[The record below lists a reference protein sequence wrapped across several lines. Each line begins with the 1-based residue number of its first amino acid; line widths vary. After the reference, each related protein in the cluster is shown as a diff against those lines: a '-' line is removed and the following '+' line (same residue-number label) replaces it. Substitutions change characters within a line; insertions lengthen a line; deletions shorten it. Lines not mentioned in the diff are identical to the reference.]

1 MKEVYNIGLD
11 IGTSSV
17 GYAMTDEK
25 GRLLRFHKRPTYGSV
40 LFEEAQT
47 AKERRQKRSARR
59 RLARRR
65 KRIKLLQ
72 ALVAPDVCAAD
83 PAFFLRMNESFLWA
97 EDSKYEKFYAK
108 LPKALFV
115 DGTVSVETLPTI
127 YHIRNE
133 LVKSTKQADI
143 RYVYL
148 AMHHIIKYRGHF
160 LMEGQTLS
168 DIGAEAPQKMQELLE
183 LLTDPESFV
192 CGLAP
197 AENAAKEVCH
207 TMENHSLR
215 GMARKEQIQKL
226 LYAGKKK
233 ESKEAAQALASLLLG
248 YKGSLKALIG
258 YESQTDAPEKTSL
271 GAIEGETEETYLAGM
286 TEAQA
291 EVFTRILELYRWQLF
306 AEIRQ
311 NGQTI
316 SDMMVARY
324 EKHKA
329 DLKRLKKWIRT
340 YRKDEYV
347 TLFRDDNDPSGYA
360 AYTHHL
366 TSPARFQQEKFTRCR
381 QEGAKIKSI
390 PEGFYNKCR
399 RILES
404 KKIDLPENARAE
416 ANEMLEE
423 MKADNVFLPLQRINL
438 NGQIPN
444 QIQAEELA
452 KILDAQGKYYP
463 TLRENREKI
472 LSICTFRL
480 PYYVGPLY
488 QDKNSPFQKWIVR
501 DMTQPAYP
509 WNFFDVVNQTATA
522 EGFIANLTNKCT
534 YLPIEDVLPLH
545 SLLYEEYLMLNE
557 LNRVRVKGN
566 LIRDVQLKKRMM
578 DELFAKNKS
587 VSYKVFAKW
596 LRQNSPYTD
605 VTENDIS
612 GTQEPGKFTA
622 SLRTRYDLE
631 KHGFTVNDQTTEQLE
646 TLVRWSTIFE
656 DRSILKKLIQEKY
669 PDITDTQLN
678 FLVQRRYTGWGRLSE
693 KLLTGVLGEYENQPA
708 TIMDVLRATNENF
721 MQVLNNP
728 QYHFQEKIAKERL
741 MELGEP
747 KEEIEYDEIRKLQ
760 VSPALKRGIWTA
772 VRIVKELIEHQ
783 GCHPHAIYLENTREE
798 TPDEKKQRTQSRLNQ
813 VEQMYKELA
822 EDKTAEKVPSKCWE
836 VLKNCKDKKK
846 LDDQQYLYL
855 LQLGKSLYS
864 GKPLDFDQLSATTEI
879 DHILPRC
886 YIVDNS
892 IENRALV
899 LKGENQRKADNL
911 LLANS
916 IRDSQRPWWNYL
928 RQKGFMGEKKFKN
941 LTRSVVSDEDKQG
954 FIARQ
959 LVETGQMV
967 QCVTELFKRYYPDVH
982 VSGIKAGLSSELR
995 EQYGLYK
1002 IRELNDM
1009 HHAYDAFL
1017 AATMGNFVE
1026 RFMPWL
1032 DSESSAA
1039 IRFRKAQEARK
1050 DDDDN
1055 KVDLS
1060 SKHGMILAKFSRDQV
1075 DADTREIIRNAQQ
1088 EICYLKAVWG
1098 YHDGHVVFLK
1108 RQKSGKI
1115 TEDSRY
1121 RAGNK
1126 SAKMPLKKG
1135 LPCQRYGGF
1144 DSINPAF
1151 MTAIQ
1156 YTQGKK
1162 VYHRVVGIPIYA
1174 NVPTG
1179 KADELI
1185 RAFAAD
1191 KIPGVTVVR
1200 PRLLMNQMLKWDGGV
1215 FVLRGGQTI
1224 DILTGKENAAR
1235 VTITNGKQLFV
1246 SGKDMTTIA
1255 LLFRGKKD
1263 DLNPEQL
1270 KETVLH
1276 LLEKFK
1282 TQYAVFYQKCKADD
1296 INRIL
1301 KNLETPEQLTDA
1313 DWTAMVSELLNAMG
1327 KQRKAS
1333 KEWITC
1339 EDWRI
1344 RAIPTKDVE
1353 LIDQSITGLRE
1364 KRTKLWPDSE
1374 PS

>member
-83 PAFFLRMNESFLWA
+83 PEFFLRMNESFLWA

-183 LLTDPESFV
+183 LLTDPESFA

-197 AENAAKEVCH
+197 AENAAKEICH

-215 GMARKEQIQKL
+215 GMARKEQLQKL

-233 ESKEAAQALASLLLG
+233 EGKEAAQSLASLLLG
-248 YKGSLKALIG
+248 YKGSLKALID

-316 SDMMVARY
+316 SDTMVARY
-324 EKHKA
+324 EKHGLDLEKLKA
-329 DLKRLKKWIRT
+329 WVKAYQPDKF
-340 YRKDEYV
+340 YA
-347 TLFRDDNDPSGYA
+347 LFRDDENAKGYA
-360 AYTHHL
+360 AYTDHL
-366 TSPARFQQEKFTRCR
+366 RKPKKFKKEKLQRCT
-381 QEGAKIKSI
+381 QDE
-390 PEGFYNKCR
+390 FYKVLKAMLTGNK
-399 RILES
+399 
-404 KKIDLPENARAE
+404 DAE
-416 ANEMLEE
+416 AAAAAQPMLEAIDE
-423 MKADNVFLPLQRINL
+423 PNGFLPLQRINL

-501 DMTQPAYP
+501 DKTQPAYP
-509 WNFFDVVNQTATA
+509 WNFFNVVNQTKTA

-566 LIRDVQLKKRMM
+566 LIRDVQLKQRML

-612 GTQEPGKFTA
+612 GTQESGKFTA

-631 KHGFTVNDQTTEQLE
+631 KHGFTVNDQTMEQLE

-669 PDITDTQLN
+669 PDVTDTQLS

-747 KEEIEYDEIRKLQ
+747 KNEIDYDEIRKLQ

-772 VRIVKELIEHQ
+772 VRIVKELIDHQ

-822 EDKTAEKVPSKCWE
+822 EDKTAEKVPSECWE
-836 VLKNCKDKKK
+836 VLKNCRDKKK

-864 GKPLDFDQLSATTEI
+864 GKPLDFDQLSTTTQI
-879 DHILPRC
+879 DHILPQC

-899 LKGENQRKADNL
+899 LSGENQRKKDSL
-911 LLANS
+911 LLEDS
-916 IRDSQRPWWNYL
+916 IRQSQRSWWNYL

-941 LTRSVVSDEDKQG
+941 LMRSVVSEEDKQK

-982 VSGIKAGLSSELR
+982 VRGIKAGLSSELR

-1032 DSESSAA
+1032 DNESSAA

-1060 SKHGMILAKFSRDQV
+1060 SKHGMILAKFSRDQEEP
-1075 DADTREIIRNAQQ
+1075 DTGEIIRNAQQ

-1115 TEDSRY
+1115 TEASRY
-1121 RAGNK
+1121 RAGHA
-1126 SAKMPLKKG
+1126 SAKLPLKKG
-1135 LPCQRYGGF
+1135 MSCQRYGGF
-1144 DSINPAF
+1144 DSIKPAYIA
-1151 MTAIQ
+1151 AISYQ
-1156 YTQGKK
+1156 KGKQRAGAL
-1162 VYHRVVGIPIYA
+1162 VNVPIYLA
-1174 NVPTG
+1174 EAIEQNPKVLVDYLE
-1179 KADELI
+1179 KDY
-1185 RAFAAD
+1185 
-1191 KIPGVTVVR
+1191 PGVQIIR
-1200 PRLLMNQMLKWDGGV
+1200 PKILMNQ
-1215 FVLRGGQTI
+1215 
-1224 DILTGKENAAR
+1224 
-1235 VTITNGKQLFV
+1235 
-1246 SGKDMTTIA
+1246 
-1255 LLFRGKKD
+1255 
-1263 DLNPEQL
+1263 
-1270 KETVLH
+1270 
-1276 LLEKFK
+1276 
-1282 TQYAVFYQKCKADD
+1282 
-1296 INRIL
+1296 RI
-1301 KNLETPEQLTDA
+1301 EYEG
-1313 DWTAMVSELLNAMG
+1313 SELLLRSCSEMYNA
-1327 KQRKAS
+1327 R
-1333 KEWITC
+1333 ELF
-1339 EDWRI
+1339 
-1344 RAIPTKDVE
+1344 IPTYLHHTLLKLYKAPKQLQPDDEEHLNTLISLLIEKMEKQYPIFNGVAKRMSVIDFDTLCFQEKCIFIVE
-1353 LIDQSITGLRE
+1353 TMKVMAVNGQYAMYKTALSRKELSDNQGRITNKVLNLSHITLIDQSITGLRE

>member
-83 PAFFLRMNESFLWA
+83 PEFFLRMNESFLWS
-97 EDSKYEKFYAK
+97 EDSKYEKLYAK

-168 DIGAEAPQKMQELLE
+168 DIGAEAPQKMQDLLE
-183 LLTDPESFV
+183 LLTDPENFPCGFV
-192 CGLAP
+192 P
-197 AENAAKEVCH
+197 AENAAKEICH

-233 ESKEAAQALASLLLG
+233 GSKETAQALASLLLG

-324 EKHKA
+324 EKHGRDLEKLKA
-329 DLKRLKKWIRT
+329 WVKAYQPDKF
-340 YRKDEYV
+340 YA
-347 TLFRDDNDPSGYA
+347 LFRDDENAKGYA
-360 AYTHHL
+360 AYTDHL
-366 TSPARFQQEKFTRCR
+366 RKPKKFKKEKLQRCT
-381 QEGAKIKSI
+381 QDE
-390 PEGFYNKCR
+390 FYKVLKAMLTGNK
-399 RILES
+399 
-404 KKIDLPENARAE
+404 DAE
-416 ANEMLEE
+416 AAAAAQPMLEAIDE
-423 MKADNVFLPLQRINL
+423 PNGFLPLQRINL

-534 YLPIEDVLPLH
+534 YLPIKDVLPLH

-557 LNRVRVKGN
+557 LNRVRVKSN
-566 LIRDVQLKKRMM
+566 LIRDVQLKQRML

-587 VSYKVFAKW
+587 VSYKTFAKW
-596 LRQNSPYTD
+596 LQLNSPYVD

-612 GTQEPGKFTA
+612 GTQEPNKFTA

-631 KHGFTVNDQTTEQLE
+631 KHGFTVNDQTMKQLE

-656 DRSILKKLIQEKY
+656 DRSILKKLIQEQY
-669 PDITDTQLN
+669 PEVTDNQLR

-822 EDKTAEKVPSKCWE
+822 EDKTAEKVPSECWN

-864 GKPLDFDQLSATTEI
+864 GKPLDFDQLSATTQI
-879 DHILPRC
+879 DHILPQC

-899 LKGENQRKADNL
+899 LSGENQRKADNL
-911 LLANS
+911 LLADS
-916 IRDSQRPWWNYL
+916 IRNSQRPWWNYL

-941 LTRSVVSDEDKQG
+941 LTRSVVSDEDKQR

-1032 DSESSAA
+1032 DNESSAA
-1039 IRFRKAQEARK
+1039 IRVRKAQKANK
-1050 DDDDN
+1050 GDDN

-1075 DADTREIIRNAQQ
+1075 DADTGEIIHNAQQ

-1115 TEDSRY
+1115 TEASRY
-1121 RAGNK
+1121 RAGHA
-1126 SAKMPLKKG
+1126 SAKLPLKKG
-1135 LPCQRYGGF
+1135 MSCQRYGGF
-1144 DSINPAF
+1144 DSIKPAYIA
-1151 MTAIQ
+1151 AISYQ
-1156 YTQGKK
+1156 EGKQRAGAL
-1162 VYHRVVGIPIYA
+1162 VNVPIYLA
-1174 NVPTG
+1174 EAIEKNPKVLVDYLEKDYPG
-1179 KADELI
+1179 VQIIRSKILI
-1185 RAFAAD
+1185 RQ
-1191 KIPGVTVVR
+1191 KIEYEGNELTLGSCTETYNAKELFLPTFLH
-1200 PRLLMNQMLKWDGGV
+1200 P
-1215 FVLRGGQTI
+1215 
-1224 DILTGKENAAR
+1224 ILAKIYNASCA
-1235 VTITNGKQLFV
+1235 
-1246 SGKDMTTIA
+1246 
-1255 LLFRGKKD
+1255 
-1263 DLNPEQL
+1263 
-1270 KETVLH
+1270 
-1276 LLEKFK
+1276 
-1282 TQYAVFYQKCKADD
+1282 
-1296 INRIL
+1296 
-1301 KNLETPEQLTDA
+1301 LTDA
-1313 DWTAMVSELLNAMG
+1313 DENQLNTLIDVLLEKLSSQYPIYSGALKALEAKKSEILSLSIADKGKFIAETMKITSAGKEYAKYSTSLPKLGIADKGRLNN
-1327 KQRKAS
+1327 KLPHPEK
-1333 KEWITC
+1333 I
-1339 EDWRI
+1339 I
-1344 RAIPTKDVE
+1344 

-1364 KRTKLWPDSE
+1364 KRTKLWPDFE

>member
-160 LMEGQTLS
+160 LMEGQMLS

-215 GMARKEQIQKL
+215 GLARREQIQKL

-233 ESKEAAQALASLLLG
+233 ESKEAAQSLASLLLG

-258 YESQTDAPEKTSL
+258 YENQTDAPEKTSL

-291 EVFTRILELYRWQLF
+291 EVFALMLELYRWQLF

-444 QIQAEELA
+444 QIQAEELV

-501 DMTQPAYP
+501 DKAQPAYP
-509 WNFFDVVNQTATA
+509 WNFFDVVNQTKTA

-566 LIRDVQLKKRMM
+566 LIRDVQLKQRML

-631 KHGFTVNDQTTEQLE
+631 KHGFTVSDQTMEQLE

-669 PDITDTQLN
+669 PDVTDTQLS

-693 KLLTGVLGEYENQPA
+693 KLLAGVLGEYENQPA
-708 TIMDVLRATNENF
+708 TIMEVLRATNENF

-772 VRIVKELIEHQ
+772 VRIVQELIEHQ

-822 EDKTAEKVPSKCWE
+822 EDKTAEKVPSECWE

-911 LLANS
+911 LLADS

-941 LTRSVVSDEDKQG
+941 LTRSMVSADDKQK
-954 FIARQ
+954 FVARQ

-1039 IRFRKAQEARK
+1039 IRVRKAQKANK
-1050 DDDDN
+1050 GDDN

-1060 SKHGMILAKFSRDQV
+1060 SKHGMILAKFSQDQE
-1075 DADTREIIRNAQQ
+1075 DPDTGEIIHNAQQ

-1115 TEDSRY
+1115 TEASRY
-1121 RAGNK
+1121 RAGHA
-1126 SAKMPLKKG
+1126 SAKLPLKKG
-1135 LPCQRYGGF
+1135 MSCQRYGGF
-1144 DSINPAF
+1144 DSIKPAYIA
-1151 MTAIQ
+1151 AISYQ
-1156 YTQGKK
+1156 KGKQRAGAL
-1162 VYHRVVGIPIYA
+1162 VNVPIYLA
-1174 NVPTG
+1174 EAIEKNPKVLVDYLEKDYPG
-1179 KADELI
+1179 VQIIRPKILI
-1185 RAFAAD
+1185 RQ
-1191 KIPGVTVVR
+1191 KIEYEGNELTLGSCTETYNAKELFLPTFLH
-1200 PRLLMNQMLKWDGGV
+1200 P
-1215 FVLRGGQTI
+1215 
-1224 DILTGKENAAR
+1224 ILAKIYNASC
-1235 VTITNGKQLFV
+1235 V
-1246 SGKDMTTIA
+1246 
-1255 LLFRGKKD
+1255 
-1263 DLNPEQL
+1263 
-1270 KETVLH
+1270 
-1276 LLEKFK
+1276 
-1282 TQYAVFYQKCKADD
+1282 
-1296 INRIL
+1296 
-1301 KNLETPEQLTDA
+1301 LTDA
-1313 DWTAMVSELLNAMG
+1313 DENQLNTLIDVLLEKLSSQYPIYSGALKALEAKKSEILSLSIADKGKFIAETMKITSAGKEYAKYSTSLPKLGIADKGRLNN
-1327 KQRKAS
+1327 KLPHPEK
-1333 KEWITC
+1333 I
-1339 EDWRI
+1339 I
-1344 RAIPTKDVE
+1344 

>member
-97 EDSKYEKFYAK
+97 ADSKYEKFYAK

-197 AENAAKEVCH
+197 AENAAKEICH
-207 TMENHSLR
+207 AMENHSLR

-258 YESQTDAPEKTSL
+258 YESQTDASEKTSL
-271 GAIEGETEETYLAGM
+271 GVIEGETEETYLAGM

-566 LIRDVQLKKRMM
+566 LIRDVQLKQRML

-656 DRSILKKLIQEKY
+656 DRSILKQLIQEKY
-669 PDITDTQLN
+669 PDITDTQLS

-693 KLLTGVLGEYENQPA
+693 KLLNGLLGEYENQPA
-708 TIMDVLRATNENF
+708 TIMEVLRATNENF

-772 VRIVKELIEHQ
+772 VRIVQELIAHQ
-783 GCHPHAIYLENTREE
+783 HGCHPHAIYLENTREE

-822 EDKTAEKVPSKCWE
+822 EDKTAEKVPSECWE
-836 VLKNCKDKKK
+836 VLKNCRDKKK

-864 GKPLDFDQLSATTEI
+864 GKPLDFDQLSATTQI
-879 DHILPRC
+879 DHILPQC

-899 LKGENQRKADNL
+899 LSGENQRKADNL
-911 LLANS
+911 LLADS

-941 LTRSVVSDEDKQG
+941 LTRSMVSADDKQK
-954 FIARQ
+954 FVARQ

-1009 HHAYDAFL
+1009 HHAYDALL

-1032 DSESSAA
+1032 DNESSAA

-1050 DDDDN
+1050 GGDE
-1055 KVDLS
+1055 VDLS
-1060 SKHGMILAKFSRDQV
+1060 SKHGMILAKFSRDQE
-1075 DADTREIIRNAQQ
+1075 DPDTGEIIHNAQQ

-1115 TEDSRY
+1115 TEASRY
-1121 RAGNK
+1121 RAGHS
-1126 SAKMPLKKG
+1126 SAKLPLKKG
-1135 LPCQRYGGF
+1135 MSCQRYGGF
-1144 DSINPAF
+1144 DSIKPAYIA
-1151 MTAIQ
+1151 AISYQ
-1156 YTQGKK
+1156 KGKQRAGAL
-1162 VYHRVVGIPIYA
+1162 VNVPIYLA
-1174 NVPTG
+1174 EAIEKNPKVLVDYLEKDYPG
-1179 KADELI
+1179 VQIIRPKILI
-1185 RAFAAD
+1185 RQ
-1191 KIPGVTVVR
+1191 KIEYEGNELTLGSCTETYNAKELFLPTFLH
-1200 PRLLMNQMLKWDGGV
+1200 P
-1215 FVLRGGQTI
+1215 
-1224 DILTGKENAAR
+1224 ILAKIYNASC
-1235 VTITNGKQLFV
+1235 V
-1246 SGKDMTTIA
+1246 
-1255 LLFRGKKD
+1255 
-1263 DLNPEQL
+1263 
-1270 KETVLH
+1270 
-1276 LLEKFK
+1276 
-1282 TQYAVFYQKCKADD
+1282 
-1296 INRIL
+1296 
-1301 KNLETPEQLTDA
+1301 LTDA
-1313 DWTAMVSELLNAMG
+1313 DENQLNTLIDVLLEKLSSQYPIYSGALKALEAKKSEILSLSIADKGKFIAETMKITSAGKEYAKYSTALPKLGIADKGRLNN
-1327 KQRKAS
+1327 KLPHPEK
-1333 KEWITC
+1333 I
-1339 EDWRI
+1339 I
-1344 RAIPTKDVE
+1344 

>member
-40 LFEEAQT
+40 LFEAAQT
-47 AKERRQKRSARR
+47 AKERRVNRSTRR

-83 PAFFLRMNESFLWA
+83 PEFFLRMNESFLWA

-108 LPKALFV
+108 LPKTLFV
-115 DGTVSVETLPTI
+115 DGTVSVEELPTI

-133 LVKSTKQADI
+133 LVNSTKQADI

-183 LLTDPESFV
+183 LLTDPENFAR
-192 CGLAP
+192 GFAP
-197 AENAAKEVCH
+197 AKNTAEKICH
-207 TMENHSLR
+207 TMENHALR

-248 YKGSLKALIG
+248 YKGSLKALIN
-258 YESQTDAPEKTSL
+258 YESQKDAPEKTSL
-271 GAIEGETEETYLAGM
+271 GAIEGETEETYLSGM

-291 EVFTRILELYRWQLF
+291 AVFTQILELYRWQLF

-316 SDMMVARY
+316 SGTMVARY
-324 EKHKA
+324 EKHKS

-366 TSPARFQQEKFTRCR
+366 SRPTRFQQEKFTRCR

-509 WNFFDVVNQTATA
+509 WNFFDVVNQTKTA

-631 KHGFTVNDQTTEQLE
+631 KHGFTVNDQTMEQLE

-669 PDITDTQLN
+669 PDVTDTQLS

-708 TIMDVLRATNENF
+708 TIMEVLRATNENF

-728 QYHFQEKIAKERL
+728 QYHFQEEIAKERL

-813 VEQMYKELA
+813 VEQIYKELA
-822 EDKTAEKVPSKCWE
+822 EDKTAEKVPSECWE
-836 VLKNCKDKKK
+836 VLKNCRDKKK

-864 GKPLDFDQLSATTEI
+864 GKPLDFDQLSATTQI
-879 DHILPRC
+879 DHILPQC

-899 LKGENQRKADNL
+899 LSGENQRKADNL
-911 LLANS
+911 LLADS

-941 LTRSVVSDEDKQG
+941 LTRSMVSADDKQK
-954 FIARQ
+954 FAARQ

-1009 HHAYDAFL
+1009 HHAYDALL

-1039 IRFRKAQEARK
+1039 IRFRKAQEAKK
-1050 DDDDN
+1050 DDNN

-1075 DADTREIIRNAQQ
+1075 DADTGEIIRNAQQ
-1088 EICYLKAVWG
+1088 DICYLKAVWG
-1098 YHDGHVVFLK
+1098 YHDGHVVFLN

-1115 TEDSRY
+1115 TEASRY
-1121 RAGNK
+1121 RAGHA
-1126 SAKMPLKKG
+1126 SAKLPLKKG
-1135 LPCQRYGGF
+1135 MSCQRYGGF
-1144 DSINPAF
+1144 DSIKPAYIA
-1151 MTAIQ
+1151 AISYQ
-1156 YTQGKK
+1156 KGKK
-1162 VYHRVVGIPIYA
+1162 RVGELVNVPIYLA
-1174 NVPTG
+1174 EAIEKNPNALLDYLEKDYPGVQIIRS
-1179 KADELI
+1179 KILI
-1185 RAFAAD
+1185 RQ
-1191 KIPGVTVVR
+1191 KIEYEGNELTLGSCTETYNAKELFLPTFLH
-1200 PRLLMNQMLKWDGGV
+1200 P
-1215 FVLRGGQTI
+1215 
-1224 DILTGKENAAR
+1224 ILAKIYNASC
-1235 VTITNGKQLFV
+1235 V
-1246 SGKDMTTIA
+1246 
-1255 LLFRGKKD
+1255 
-1263 DLNPEQL
+1263 
-1270 KETVLH
+1270 
-1276 LLEKFK
+1276 
-1282 TQYAVFYQKCKADD
+1282 
-1296 INRIL
+1296 
-1301 KNLETPEQLTDA
+1301 LTDA
-1313 DWTAMVSELLNAMG
+1313 DEKQLNTLIDVLLEKLSSQYPIYSGALKALEAKKSEILSLSIADKGKFIAETMKITSAGKEYAKYSTALPKLGIADKGRLNN
-1327 KQRKAS
+1327 KLPHPEK
-1333 KEWITC
+1333 I
-1339 EDWRI
+1339 I
-1344 RAIPTKDVE
+1344 

>member
-83 PAFFLRMNESFLWA
+83 PEFFLRMNESFLWS
-97 EDSKYEKFYAK
+97 EDSKYEKLYAK

-168 DIGAEAPQKMQELLE
+168 DIGAEAPQKMQDLLE
-183 LLTDPESFV
+183 LLTDPENFPCGFV
-192 CGLAP
+192 P
-197 AENAAKEVCH
+197 AENAAKEICH

-233 ESKEAAQALASLLLG
+233 GSKETAQALASLLLG

-291 EVFTRILELYRWQLF
+291 EVFALMLELYRWQLF

-316 SDMMVARY
+316 SDTMVARY
-324 EKHKA
+324 EKHGRDLEKLKA
-329 DLKRLKKWIRT
+329 WVKAYQPDKF
-340 YRKDEYV
+340 YA
-347 TLFRDDNDPSGYA
+347 LFRDDENAKGYA
-360 AYTHHL
+360 AYTDHL
-366 TSPARFQQEKFTRCR
+366 RKPKKFKKEKLQRCT
-381 QEGAKIKSI
+381 QDE
-390 PEGFYNKCR
+390 FYKVLKAMLTGNK
-399 RILES
+399 
-404 KKIDLPENARAE
+404 DAE
-416 ANEMLEE
+416 AAAAAQPMLEAIDE
-423 MKADNVFLPLQRINL
+423 PNGFLPLQRINL

-444 QIQAEELA
+444 QIQAEELV

-509 WNFFDVVNQTATA
+509 WNFFDVVNQTKTA
-522 EGFIANLTNKCT
+522 EGFIANLRNKCT

-612 GTQEPGKFTA
+612 GTQEPNKFTA

-669 PDITDTQLN
+669 PDVTDTQLS

-693 KLLTGVLGEYENQPA
+693 KLLAGVLGEYENQPA
-708 TIMDVLRATNENF
+708 TIMEVLRATNENF

-822 EDKTAEKVPSKCWE
+822 EDKTAEKVPSECWE

-864 GKPLDFDQLSATTEI
+864 GKPLDFDQLSTTTEI

-899 LKGENQRKADNL
+899 LKGENQRKGDSL
-911 LLANS
+911 LLEDS

-928 RQKGFMGEKKFKN
+928 RQKGLMGEKKFKN
-941 LTRSVVSDEDKQG
+941 LTRSVVSEEDKQK

-1009 HHAYDAFL
+1009 HHAYDALL

-1039 IRFRKAQEARK
+1039 IRFRKAQEAKK
-1050 DDDDN
+1050 DDNN

-1060 SKHGMILAKFSRDQV
+1060 SKHGMILAKFSRDQE
-1075 DADTREIIRNAQQ
+1075 DADTGEIIHNAQQ

-1115 TEDSRY
+1115 TEASRY
-1121 RAGNK
+1121 RAGHA
-1126 SAKMPLKKG
+1126 SAKLPLKKG
-1135 LPCQRYGGF
+1135 MSCQRYGGF
-1144 DSINPAF
+1144 DSIKPAYIA
-1151 MTAIQ
+1151 AISYQ
-1156 YTQGKK
+1156 KGKQRAGAL
-1162 VYHRVVGIPIYA
+1162 VNVPIYLA
-1174 NVPTG
+1174 EAIEKNPKVLVDYLEKDYPG
-1179 KADELI
+1179 VQIIRPKILI
-1185 RAFAAD
+1185 RQ
-1191 KIPGVTVVR
+1191 KIEYEGNELTLGSCTETYNAKELFLPTFLH
-1200 PRLLMNQMLKWDGGV
+1200 P
-1215 FVLRGGQTI
+1215 
-1224 DILTGKENAAR
+1224 ILAKIYNASC
-1235 VTITNGKQLFV
+1235 V
-1246 SGKDMTTIA
+1246 
-1255 LLFRGKKD
+1255 
-1263 DLNPEQL
+1263 
-1270 KETVLH
+1270 
-1276 LLEKFK
+1276 
-1282 TQYAVFYQKCKADD
+1282 
-1296 INRIL
+1296 
-1301 KNLETPEQLTDA
+1301 LTDA
-1313 DWTAMVSELLNAMG
+1313 DENQLNTLIDVLLEKLSSQYPIYSGALKALEAKKSEILSLSIADKGKFIAETMKITSAGKEYAKYSTSLPKLGIADKGRLNN
-1327 KQRKAS
+1327 KLPHPEK
-1333 KEWITC
+1333 I
-1339 EDWRI
+1339 I
-1344 RAIPTKDVE
+1344 

>member
-83 PAFFLRMNESFLWA
+83 PEFFLRMNESFLWA

-183 LLTDPESFV
+183 LLTDPEIFA

-197 AENAAKEVCH
+197 AENAAKEICH

-215 GMARKEQIQKL
+215 GMVRREQIQKL

-233 ESKEAAQALASLLLG
+233 ESKEAAQSLASLLLG

-324 EKHKA
+324 EKHKS

-340 YRKDEYV
+340 YREDEYV

-366 TSPARFQQEKFTRCR
+366 SRPTRFQQEKFTRCR

-501 DMTQPAYP
+501 DKTQPAYP

-522 EGFIANLTNKCT
+522 EGFIANLRNKCT

-612 GTQEPGKFTA
+612 GTQEPNKFTA

-656 DRSILKKLIQEKY
+656 DRSILKKLIQEQY
-669 PDITDTQLN
+669 PEVTDNQLS
-678 FLVQRRYTGWGRLSE
+678 FLVQRRYTGWGRLSK

-708 TIMDVLRATNENF
+708 TIMEVLRATNENF

-728 QYHFQEKIAKERL
+728 QYHFQEEIAKERL
-741 MELGEP
+741 LELGEP

-772 VRIVKELIEHQ
+772 VRIVQELIAHQ
-783 GCHPHAIYLENTREE
+783 HGCHPHAIYLENTREE

-822 EDKTAEKVPSKCWE
+822 EDKTAEKVPSECWE
-836 VLKNCKDKKK
+836 VLKNCRDKKK

-864 GKPLDFDQLSATTEI
+864 GKPLDFDQLSTTTQI
-879 DHILPRC
+879 DHILPQC

-899 LKGENQRKADNL
+899 LSGENQRKADNL
-911 LLANS
+911 LLADS

-928 RQKGFMGEKKFKN
+928 RQKGLMGEKKFKN
-941 LTRSVVSDEDKQG
+941 LTRSVVNDEDKQK
-954 FIARQ
+954 FAARQ
-959 LVETGQMV
+959 LVETGQMA

-1009 HHAYDAFL
+1009 HHAYDALL

-1039 IRFRKAQEARK
+1039 IRFRKAQEAKK
-1050 DDDDN
+1050 DDNN

-1075 DADTREIIRNAQQ
+1075 DADTGEIIHNAQQ

-1115 TEDSRY
+1115 TEASRY
-1121 RAGNK
+1121 RAGHA
-1126 SAKMPLKKG
+1126 SAKLPLKKG
-1135 LPCQRYGGF
+1135 MSCQRYGGF
-1144 DSINPAF
+1144 DSIKPAYIA
-1151 MTAIQ
+1151 AISYQ
-1156 YTQGKK
+1156 KGKK
-1162 VYHRVVGIPIYA
+1162 RVGELVNVPIYLA
-1174 NVPTG
+1174 EAIEKNPNALLDYLEKDYPGVQIIRS
-1179 KADELI
+1179 KILI
-1185 RAFAAD
+1185 RQ
-1191 KIPGVTVVR
+1191 KIEYEGNELTLGSCTETYNAKELFLPTFLH
-1200 PRLLMNQMLKWDGGV
+1200 P
-1215 FVLRGGQTI
+1215 
-1224 DILTGKENAAR
+1224 ILAKIYNASC
-1235 VTITNGKQLFV
+1235 V
-1246 SGKDMTTIA
+1246 
-1255 LLFRGKKD
+1255 
-1263 DLNPEQL
+1263 
-1270 KETVLH
+1270 
-1276 LLEKFK
+1276 
-1282 TQYAVFYQKCKADD
+1282 
-1296 INRIL
+1296 
-1301 KNLETPEQLTDA
+1301 LTDA
-1313 DWTAMVSELLNAMG
+1313 DENQLNTLIDVLLEKLSSQYPIYSGALKALEAKKSEILSLSIADKGKFIAETMKITSAGKEYAKYSTALPKLGIADKGRLNN
-1327 KQRKAS
+1327 KLPHPEK
-1333 KEWITC
+1333 I
-1339 EDWRI
+1339 I
-1344 RAIPTKDVE
+1344 

>member
-59 RLARRR
+59 RLARRH

-72 ALVAPDVCAAD
+72 ALVAPDVCVAD
-83 PAFFLRMNESFLWA
+83 PEFFLRMNESFLWA
-97 EDSKYEKFYAK
+97 EDSKYEKLYAK

-168 DIGAEAPQKMQELLE
+168 DIGAEAPQKMHELLE
-183 LLTDPESFV
+183 LLTDPESFA

-197 AENAAKEVCH
+197 AENAAKEICH
-207 TMENHSLR
+207 AMENHALR

-233 ESKEAAQALASLLLG
+233 ESNEAAQSLASLLLG

-258 YESQTDAPEKTSL
+258 YKNQTDAPEKTSL

-316 SDMMVARY
+316 SDTMVARY
-324 EKHKA
+324 EKHGRDLEKLKA
-329 DLKRLKKWIRT
+329 WVKAYQPDKF
-340 YRKDEYV
+340 YA
-347 TLFRDDNDPSGYA
+347 LFRDDENAKGYA
-360 AYTHHL
+360 AYTDHL
-366 TSPARFQQEKFTRCR
+366 RKPKKFKKEKLQRCT
-381 QEGAKIKSI
+381 QDE
-390 PEGFYNKCR
+390 FYKVLKAMLTGNK
-399 RILES
+399 
-404 KKIDLPENARAE
+404 DAE
-416 ANEMLEE
+416 AAAAAQPMLEAIDE
-423 MKADNVFLPLQRINL
+423 PNGFLPLQRINL

-509 WNFFDVVNQTATA
+509 WNFFDVVNQTKTA

-631 KHGFTVNDQTTEQLE
+631 KHGFTVSEQTMEQLE

-656 DRSILKKLIQEKY
+656 DRSILKKLIQEHY
-669 PDITDTQLN
+669 PEITDNQLS

-708 TIMDVLRATNENF
+708 TIMEVLRATNENF

-728 QYHFQEKIAKERL
+728 QYHFQEEIAKERL

-772 VRIVKELIEHQ
+772 VRIVQELIAHQ
-783 GCHPHAIYLENTREE
+783 HGCHPHAIYLENTREE

-822 EDKTAEKVPSKCWE
+822 ENKAAEKVPSECWE
-836 VLKNCKDKKK
+836 VLKNCRDKKK

-864 GKPLDFDQLSATTEI
+864 GKPLDFDQLSTTTEI

-899 LKGENQRKADNL
+899 LSGENQRKADNL
-911 LLANS
+911 LLADS

-941 LTRSVVSDEDKQG
+941 LTRSMVSADDKQK
-954 FIARQ
+954 FAARQ

-1009 HHAYDAFL
+1009 HHAYDALL

-1039 IRFRKAQEARK
+1039 IRFRKAQEAKK
-1050 DDDDN
+1050 DDNN

-1075 DADTREIIRNAQQ
+1075 DADTGEIIRNAQQ
-1088 EICYLKAVWG
+1088 DICYLKAVWG
-1098 YHDGHVVFLK
+1098 YHDGHVVFLN

-1115 TEDSRY
+1115 TEASRY
-1121 RAGNK
+1121 RAGHA
-1126 SAKMPLKKG
+1126 SAKLPLKKG
-1135 LPCQRYGGF
+1135 MSCQRYGGF
-1144 DSINPAF
+1144 DSIKPAYIA
-1151 MTAIQ
+1151 AISYQ
-1156 YTQGKK
+1156 KGKQRAGAL
-1162 VYHRVVGIPIYA
+1162 VNVPIYLA
-1174 NVPTG
+1174 EAIEKNPKVLVDYLEKDYPG
-1179 KADELI
+1179 VQIIRPKILI
-1185 RAFAAD
+1185 RQ
-1191 KIPGVTVVR
+1191 KIEYEGNELTLGSCTETYNAKELFLPTFLH
-1200 PRLLMNQMLKWDGGV
+1200 P
-1215 FVLRGGQTI
+1215 
-1224 DILTGKENAAR
+1224 ILAKIYNASC
-1235 VTITNGKQLFV
+1235 V
-1246 SGKDMTTIA
+1246 
-1255 LLFRGKKD
+1255 
-1263 DLNPEQL
+1263 
-1270 KETVLH
+1270 
-1276 LLEKFK
+1276 
-1282 TQYAVFYQKCKADD
+1282 
-1296 INRIL
+1296 
-1301 KNLETPEQLTDA
+1301 LTDA
-1313 DWTAMVSELLNAMG
+1313 DENQLNTLIDVLLEKLSSQYPIYSGALKALEAKKSEILSLSIADKGKFIAETMKITSAGKEYAKYSTVLPKLGIADKGRLNN
-1327 KQRKAS
+1327 KLPHPEK
-1333 KEWITC
+1333 I
-1339 EDWRI
+1339 I
-1344 RAIPTKDVE
+1344 

>member
-1 MKEVYNIGLD
+1 MKEAYNIGLD

-197 AENAAKEVCH
+197 AENAAKEICH

-291 EVFTRILELYRWQLF
+291 EVFALMLELYRWQLF

-316 SDMMVARY
+316 SDTMVARY

-444 QIQAEELA
+444 QIQAEELV

-545 SLLYEEYLMLNE
+545 SPLYEEYLMLNE

-587 VSYKVFAKW
+587 VSYRVFAKW

-631 KHGFTVNDQTTEQLE
+631 KHGFTVNGQTTEQLE

-669 PDITDTQLN
+669 PDVTDTQLS
-678 FLVQRRYTGWGRLSE
+678 FLVQRRYTGWGRLSG
-693 KLLTGVLGEYENQPA
+693 KLLNGVLGEYENQPA

-747 KEEIEYDEIRKLQ
+747 KEKIEYDEIRKLQ

-822 EDKTAEKVPSKCWE
+822 EDKTAEKVPSECWE

-864 GKPLDFDQLSATTEI
+864 GKPLDFDQLSATTQI
-879 DHILPRC
+879 DHILPQC

-899 LKGENQRKADNL
+899 LSGENQRKADNL

-941 LTRSVVSDEDKQG
+941 LTRSVVSEEDKQK

-982 VSGIKAGLSSELR
+982 VRGIKAGLSSELR

-1032 DSESSAA
+1032 DNESSAA

-1115 TEDSRY
+1115 TEASRY
-1121 RAGNK
+1121 RAGHT
-1126 SAKMPLKKG
+1126 SAKLPLKKG
-1135 LPCQRYGGF
+1135 MSCQRYGGF
-1144 DSINPAF
+1144 DSIKPAYIA
-1151 MTAIQ
+1151 AISYQ
-1156 YTQGKK
+1156 KGKQRAGAL
-1162 VYHRVVGIPIYA
+1162 VNVPIYLA
-1174 NVPTG
+1174 EAIEKNPKVLVDYLEKDYPG
-1179 KADELI
+1179 VQIIRPKILI
-1185 RAFAAD
+1185 RQ
-1191 KIPGVTVVR
+1191 KIEYEGNELTLGSCTETYNAKELFLPTFLH
-1200 PRLLMNQMLKWDGGV
+1200 P
-1215 FVLRGGQTI
+1215 
-1224 DILTGKENAAR
+1224 ILAKIYNASC
-1235 VTITNGKQLFV
+1235 V
-1246 SGKDMTTIA
+1246 
-1255 LLFRGKKD
+1255 
-1263 DLNPEQL
+1263 
-1270 KETVLH
+1270 
-1276 LLEKFK
+1276 
-1282 TQYAVFYQKCKADD
+1282 
-1296 INRIL
+1296 
-1301 KNLETPEQLTDA
+1301 LTDA
-1313 DWTAMVSELLNAMG
+1313 DENQLNTLIDVLLEKLSSQYPIYIGALKALEAKKSEILSLSIADKGKFIAETMKITSAGKEYAKYSTFLPKLGIADKGRLNN
-1327 KQRKAS
+1327 KLPHPEK
-1333 KEWITC
+1333 I
-1339 EDWRI
+1339 I
-1344 RAIPTKDVE
+1344 

>member
-1 MKEVYNIGLD
+1 MKEAYNIGLD

-59 RLARRR
+59 RLARRH

-97 EDSKYEKFYAK
+97 EDSKYEKLYAK

-215 GMARKEQIQKL
+215 GLARREQIQKL

-233 ESKEAAQALASLLLG
+233 ESKEAAQSLASLLLG
-248 YKGSLKALIG
+248 YKGSLKALID

-291 EVFTRILELYRWQLF
+291 EVFALMLELYRWQLF

-316 SDMMVARY
+316 SDTMVARY
-324 EKHKA
+324 EKHGRDLEKLKA
-329 DLKRLKKWIRT
+329 WVKAYQPDKF
-340 YRKDEYV
+340 YA
-347 TLFRDDNDPSGYA
+347 LFRDDENAKGYA
-360 AYTHHL
+360 AYTDHL
-366 TSPARFQQEKFTRCR
+366 RKPKKFKKEKLQRCT
-381 QEGAKIKSI
+381 QDE
-390 PEGFYNKCR
+390 FYKVLKAMLTGNK
-399 RILES
+399 
-404 KKIDLPENARAE
+404 DAE
-416 ANEMLEE
+416 AAAAAQPMLEAIDE
-423 MKADNVFLPLQRINL
+423 PNGFLPLQRINL

-444 QIQAEELA
+444 QIQAEELV

-566 LIRDVQLKKRMM
+566 LIRDVQLKQRML

-587 VSYKVFAKW
+587 VSYKTFAKW
-596 LRQNSPYTD
+596 LQLNSPYVD

-612 GTQEPGKFTA
+612 GTQELGKFTA

-669 PDITDTQLN
+669 PDVTDTQLS

-708 TIMDVLRATNENF
+708 TIMEVLRATNENF

-822 EDKTAEKVPSKCWE
+822 EDKAAEKVPSECWE

-911 LLANS
+911 LLADS

-941 LTRSVVSDEDKQG
+941 LTRSMVSADDKQK
-954 FIARQ
+954 FVARQ

-1039 IRFRKAQEARK
+1039 IRVRKAQKANK
-1050 DDDDN
+1050 GDDN

-1060 SKHGMILAKFSRDQV
+1060 SKHGMILAKFSQDQE
-1075 DADTREIIRNAQQ
+1075 DPDTGEIIHNAQQ
-1088 EICYLKAVWG
+1088 GICYLKAVWG

-1115 TEDSRY
+1115 TEASRY
-1121 RAGNK
+1121 RAGHA
-1126 SAKMPLKKG
+1126 SAKLPLKKG
-1135 LPCQRYGGF
+1135 MPCQRYGGF
-1144 DSINPAF
+1144 DSIKPAYIA
-1151 MTAIQ
+1151 AISYQ
-1156 YTQGKK
+1156 KGKQRAGAL
-1162 VYHRVVGIPIYA
+1162 VNVPIYLA
-1174 NVPTG
+1174 EAIEKNPKVLVDYLEKDYPG
-1179 KADELI
+1179 VQIIRPKILI
-1185 RAFAAD
+1185 RQ
-1191 KIPGVTVVR
+1191 KIEYEGNELTLGSCTETYNAKELFLPTFLH
-1200 PRLLMNQMLKWDGGV
+1200 P
-1215 FVLRGGQTI
+1215 
-1224 DILTGKENAAR
+1224 ILAKIYNASC
-1235 VTITNGKQLFV
+1235 V
-1246 SGKDMTTIA
+1246 
-1255 LLFRGKKD
+1255 
-1263 DLNPEQL
+1263 
-1270 KETVLH
+1270 
-1276 LLEKFK
+1276 
-1282 TQYAVFYQKCKADD
+1282 
-1296 INRIL
+1296 
-1301 KNLETPEQLTDA
+1301 LTDA
-1313 DWTAMVSELLNAMG
+1313 DENQLNTLIDVLLEKLSSQYPIYSGALKALEAKKSEILSLSIADKGKFIAETMKITSAGKEYAKYSTSLPKLGIADKGRLNN
-1327 KQRKAS
+1327 KLPHPEK
-1333 KEWITC
+1333 I
-1339 EDWRI
+1339 I
-1344 RAIPTKDVE
+1344 

>member
-207 TMENHSLR
+207 AMENHSLR

-233 ESKEAAQALASLLLG
+233 ESKEAAQSLASLLLG
-248 YKGSLKALIG
+248 YKGSLKALID
-258 YESQTDAPEKTSL
+258 YENQTDAPEKTSL

-306 AEIRQ
+306 SEIRQ

-509 WNFFDVVNQTATA
+509 WNFFDVVNQTETA

-612 GTQEPGKFTA
+612 GTQEPNKFTA

-631 KHGFTVNDQTTEQLE
+631 KHGFTVNDQTAEQLE

-669 PDITDTQLN
+669 PDVTDTQLS
-678 FLVQRRYTGWGRLSE
+678 FLVQRRYTCWGRLSE

-708 TIMDVLRATNENF
+708 TIMEVLRATNENF

-728 QYHFQEKIAKERL
+728 QYRFQEKIAKERL
-741 MELGEP
+741 IELGEP
-747 KEEIEYDEIRKLQ
+747 KAEIDYDEIRKLQ

-772 VRIVKELIEHQ
+772 LRIVKELIEHQ

-822 EDKTAEKVPSKCWE
+822 EDKTAEKVPSECWE
-836 VLKNCKDKKK
+836 VLKNCRDKKK

-864 GKPLDFDQLSATTEI
+864 GKPLDFDQLSTTTEI

-899 LKGENQRKADNL
+899 LKGENQRKGDSL
-911 LLANS
+911 LLEDS

-928 RQKGFMGEKKFKN
+928 RQKGLMGEKKFKN
-941 LTRSVVSDEDKQG
+941 LTRSVVSEEDKQK

-1009 HHAYDAFL
+1009 HHAYDALL

-1039 IRFRKAQEARK
+1039 IRFRKAQEVKK
-1050 DDDDN
+1050 DDNN

-1075 DADTREIIRNAQQ
+1075 DADTGEIIHNAQQ

-1115 TEDSRY
+1115 TEASRY
-1121 RAGNK
+1121 RAGHA
-1126 SAKMPLKKG
+1126 SAKLPLKKG
-1135 LPCQRYGGF
+1135 MSCQRYGGF
-1144 DSINPAF
+1144 DSIKPAYIA
-1151 MTAIQ
+1151 AISYQ
-1156 YTQGKK
+1156 KGKQRAGAL
-1162 VYHRVVGIPIYA
+1162 VNVPIYLA
-1174 NVPTG
+1174 EAIEKNPKVLVDYLEKDYPG
-1179 KADELI
+1179 VQIIRSKILI
-1185 RAFAAD
+1185 RQ
-1191 KIPGVTVVR
+1191 KIEYEGNELTLGSCTETYNAKELFLPTFLH
-1200 PRLLMNQMLKWDGGV
+1200 P
-1215 FVLRGGQTI
+1215 
-1224 DILTGKENAAR
+1224 ILAKIYNASCA
-1235 VTITNGKQLFV
+1235 
-1246 SGKDMTTIA
+1246 
-1255 LLFRGKKD
+1255 
-1263 DLNPEQL
+1263 
-1270 KETVLH
+1270 
-1276 LLEKFK
+1276 
-1282 TQYAVFYQKCKADD
+1282 
-1296 INRIL
+1296 
-1301 KNLETPEQLTDA
+1301 LTDA
-1313 DWTAMVSELLNAMG
+1313 DENQLNTLIDVLLEKLSSQYPIYSGALKALEAKKSEILSLSIADKGKFIAETMKITSAGKEYAKYSTSLPKLGIADKGRLNN
-1327 KQRKAS
+1327 KLPHPEK
-1333 KEWITC
+1333 I
-1339 EDWRI
+1339 I
-1344 RAIPTKDVE
+1344 

>member
-59 RLARRR
+59 QLARRR

-83 PAFFLRMNESFLWA
+83 PEFFLRMNESFLWA
-97 EDSKYEKFYAK
+97 DDSKYEKFYAK
-108 LPKALFV
+108 LPRALFV

-183 LLTDPESFV
+183 LLTDPESFA

-197 AENAAKEVCH
+197 AENAAKEICH
-207 TMENHSLR
+207 TMENHALR
-215 GMARKEQIQKL
+215 GMARREQIQKL

-233 ESKEAAQALASLLLG
+233 ESKEAAQSLASLLLG

-291 EVFTRILELYRWQLF
+291 EIFTRILELYRWQLF

-316 SDMMVARY
+316 SDTMVARY
-324 EKHKA
+324 EKHGRDLEKLKA
-329 DLKRLKKWIRT
+329 WVKAYQPDKF
-340 YRKDEYV
+340 YA
-347 TLFRDDNDPSGYA
+347 LFRDDENAKGYA
-360 AYTHHL
+360 AYTDHL
-366 TSPARFQQEKFTRCR
+366 RKPKKFKKEKLQRCT
-381 QEGAKIKSI
+381 QDE
-390 PEGFYNKCR
+390 FYKVLKAMLTGNK
-399 RILES
+399 
-404 KKIDLPENARAE
+404 DAE
-416 ANEMLEE
+416 AAAAAQPMLEAIDE
-423 MKADNVFLPLQRINL
+423 PNGFLPLQRINL

-566 LIRDVQLKKRMM
+566 LIRAVQLKQRML

-622 SLRTRYDLE
+622 SLRTRYDFE

-646 TLVRWSTIFE
+646 TLVRCSTIFE
-656 DRSILKKLIQEKY
+656 DRSILKKLIQEHY
-669 PDITDTQLN
+669 PEITDNQLR
-678 FLVQRRYTGWGRLSE
+678 FLVQRRYTGWGRLSK
-693 KLLTGVLGEYENQPA
+693 KLLMRVLGEYENQPA
-708 TIMDVLRATNENF
+708 TIMEVLRATNENF

-728 QYHFQEKIAKERL
+728 QYHFQEEIAKERL

-747 KEEIEYDEIRKLQ
+747 KEKIEYDEIRKLQ

-822 EDKTAEKVPSKCWE
+822 EDKTAEKVPSECWNI
-836 VLKNCKDKKK
+836 LKNCRDKKK

-864 GKPLDFDQLSATTEI
+864 GKPLDFDQLSTTTEI

-899 LKGENQRKADNL
+899 LKGENQRKGDSL
-911 LLANS
+911 LLEDS

-928 RQKGFMGEKKFKN
+928 RQKGLMGEKKFKN
-941 LTRSVVSDEDKQG
+941 LTRSMVSADDKQK
-954 FIARQ
+954 FSARQ

-1032 DSESSAA
+1032 DNESSAA
-1039 IRFRKAQEARK
+1039 IRFRKAQEAKK
-1050 DDDDN
+1050 DDNN

-1060 SKHGMILAKFSRDQV
+1060 SKHGMILAKFSRDQE
-1075 DADTREIIRNAQQ
+1075 DPDTGEIIHNAQQ

-1115 TEDSRY
+1115 TEASRY
-1121 RAGNK
+1121 RAGHS
-1126 SAKMPLKKG
+1126 SAKLPLKKG
-1135 LPCQRYGGF
+1135 MSCQRYGGF
-1144 DSINPAF
+1144 DSIKPAYIA
-1151 MTAIQ
+1151 AISYQ
-1156 YTQGKK
+1156 KGKQRAGAL
-1162 VYHRVVGIPIYA
+1162 VNVPIYLA
-1174 NVPTG
+1174 EAIEKNPKVLVDYLEKDYPG
-1179 KADELI
+1179 VQIIRPKILI
-1185 RAFAAD
+1185 RQ
-1191 KIPGVTVVR
+1191 KIEYEGNELTLGSCTETYNAKELFLPTFLH
-1200 PRLLMNQMLKWDGGV
+1200 P
-1215 FVLRGGQTI
+1215 
-1224 DILTGKENAAR
+1224 ILAKIYNASC
-1235 VTITNGKQLFV
+1235 V
-1246 SGKDMTTIA
+1246 
-1255 LLFRGKKD
+1255 
-1263 DLNPEQL
+1263 
-1270 KETVLH
+1270 
-1276 LLEKFK
+1276 
-1282 TQYAVFYQKCKADD
+1282 
-1296 INRIL
+1296 
-1301 KNLETPEQLTDA
+1301 LTDA
-1313 DWTAMVSELLNAMG
+1313 DENQLNTLIDVLLEKLSSQYPIYSGALKALEAKKSEILSLSIADKGKFIAETMKITSAGKEYAKYSTALPKLGIADKGRLNN
-1327 KQRKAS
+1327 KLPHPEK
-1333 KEWITC
+1333 I
-1339 EDWRI
+1339 I
-1344 RAIPTKDVE
+1344 

-1364 KRTKLWPDSE
+1364 KRMKLWPDSE

>member
-11 IGTSSV
+11 TGTSSV

-59 RLARRR
+59 RLARQR

-197 AENAAKEVCH
+197 AENAAKEICH

-233 ESKEAAQALASLLLG
+233 ESKEAAQSLASLLLG
-248 YKGSLKALIG
+248 YKGSLKALID
-258 YESQTDAPEKTSL
+258 YENQTDAPEKTSL

-366 TSPARFQQEKFTRCR
+366 SRPTRFQQEKFTRCR

-501 DMTQPAYP
+501 DKTQPAHP
-509 WNFFDVVNQTATA
+509 WNFFDVVNQTKTA

-566 LIRDVQLKKRMM
+566 LIRDVQLKQRMM

-596 LRQNSPYTD
+596 LRQNSPYAD

-631 KHGFTVNDQTTEQLE
+631 KHGFTVNDQTMERLE

-656 DRSILKKLIQEKY
+656 DRSILKKLIQEQY
-669 PDITDTQLN
+669 PEVTDNQLS

-693 KLLTGVLGEYENQPA
+693 KLLTGLLGEYENQPA
-708 TIMDVLRATNENF
+708 TIMEVLRATNENF

-728 QYHFQEKIAKERL
+728 QYHFQEKIVKERL
-741 MELGEP
+741 IELGEP
-747 KEEIEYDEIRKLQ
+747 KAEIDYDEIRKLQ

-822 EDKTAEKVPSKCWE
+822 EDKTAEKVPSECWE
-836 VLKNCKDKKK
+836 VLKNCRDKKK

-864 GKPLDFDQLSATTEI
+864 GKPLDFDQLSTTTEI

-899 LKGENQRKADNL
+899 LKGENQRKGDSL
-911 LLANS
+911 LLEDS

-928 RQKGFMGEKKFKN
+928 RQKGLMGEKKFKN
-941 LTRSVVSDEDKQG
+941 LTRSVVSEEDKQK

-1032 DSESSAA
+1032 DNESSAA
-1039 IRFRKAQEARK
+1039 IRFRKAQGAKK
-1050 DDDDN
+1050 DDD

-1060 SKHGMILAKFSRDQV
+1060 SKHGMILARFSRDQV
-1075 DADTREIIRNAQQ
+1075 DADTGEIIRNAQQ
-1088 EICYLKAVWG
+1088 DICYLKAVWG

-1115 TEDSRY
+1115 TEASRY
-1121 RAGNK
+1121 RAGHA
-1126 SAKMPLKKG
+1126 SAKLPLKKG
-1135 LPCQRYGGF
+1135 MSCQRYGGF
-1144 DSINPAF
+1144 DSIKPAYIA
-1151 MTAIQ
+1151 AISYQ
-1156 YTQGKK
+1156 KGKQRAGAL
-1162 VYHRVVGIPIYA
+1162 VNVPIYLA
-1174 NVPTG
+1174 EAIEKNPKVLVDYLEKDYPG
-1179 KADELI
+1179 VQIIRSKILI
-1185 RAFAAD
+1185 RQ
-1191 KIPGVTVVR
+1191 KIEYEGNELTLGSCTETYNAKELFLPTFLH
-1200 PRLLMNQMLKWDGGV
+1200 P
-1215 FVLRGGQTI
+1215 
-1224 DILTGKENAAR
+1224 ILAKIYNASCA
-1235 VTITNGKQLFV
+1235 
-1246 SGKDMTTIA
+1246 
-1255 LLFRGKKD
+1255 
-1263 DLNPEQL
+1263 
-1270 KETVLH
+1270 
-1276 LLEKFK
+1276 
-1282 TQYAVFYQKCKADD
+1282 
-1296 INRIL
+1296 
-1301 KNLETPEQLTDA
+1301 LTDA
-1313 DWTAMVSELLNAMG
+1313 DENQLNTLIDVLLEKLSSQYPIYSGALKALEAKKSEILSLSIADKGKFIAETMKITSAGKEYAKYSTSLPKLGIADKGRLNN
-1327 KQRKAS
+1327 KLPHPEK
-1333 KEWITC
+1333 I
-1339 EDWRI
+1339 I
-1344 RAIPTKDVE
+1344 

>member
-1 MKEVYNIGLD
+1 M
-11 IGTSSV
+11 
-17 GYAMTDEK
+17 
-25 GRLLRFHKRPTYGSV
+25 GRG
-40 LFEEAQT
+40 Q
-47 AKERRQKRSARR
+47 Q
-59 RLARRR
+59 
-65 KRIKLLQ
+65 
-72 ALVAPDVCAAD
+72 
-83 PAFFLRMNESFLWA
+83 
-97 EDSKYEKFYAK
+97 YEKFYAK

-183 LLTDPESFV
+183 LLTDPESFA

-197 AENAAKEVCH
+197 AENAAKEICH
-207 TMENHSLR
+207 TMENHALR
-215 GMARKEQIQKL
+215 GMARREQIQKL

-233 ESKEAAQALASLLLG
+233 ESKEAAQSLASLLLG
-248 YKGSLKALIG
+248 YKSSLKALIG

-316 SDMMVARY
+316 SDTMVARY
-324 EKHKA
+324 EKHGRDLEKLKA
-329 DLKRLKKWIRT
+329 WVKAYQPDKF
-340 YRKDEYV
+340 YA
-347 TLFRDDNDPSGYA
+347 LFRDDENAKGYA
-360 AYTHHL
+360 AYTDHL
-366 TSPARFQQEKFTRCR
+366 RKPKKFKKEKLQRCT
-381 QEGAKIKSI
+381 QDE
-390 PEGFYNKCR
+390 FYKVLKAMLTGNK
-399 RILES
+399 
-404 KKIDLPENARAE
+404 DAE
-416 ANEMLEE
+416 AAAAAQPMLEAIDE
-423 MKADNVFLPLQRINL
+423 PNGFLPLQRINL

-566 LIRDVQLKKRMM
+566 LIRDVQLKKRML

-631 KHGFTVNDQTTEQLE
+631 KHGFTVSDQTMEQLE

-669 PDITDTQLN
+669 PDVTDTQLS

-708 TIMDVLRATNENF
+708 TIMEVLRATNENF

-728 QYHFQEKIAKERL
+728 QYHFQEEIAKERL

-747 KEEIEYDEIRKLQ
+747 KNEIEYDEIRKLQ

-822 EDKTAEKVPSKCWE
+822 EDKIAEKVPSECWE
-836 VLKNCKDKKK
+836 VLKNCRDKKK

-864 GKPLDFDQLSATTEI
+864 GKPLDFDQLSATTQI
-879 DHILPRC
+879 DHILPQC

-899 LKGENQRKADNL
+899 LSGENQRKADNL
-911 LLANS
+911 LLADS

-928 RQKGFMGEKKFKN
+928 RQKGLMGEKKFKN
-941 LTRSVVSDEDKQG
+941 LTRSVVSDEDKQK
-954 FIARQ
+954 FAARQ

-1009 HHAYDAFL
+1009 HHAYDALL

-1039 IRFRKAQEARK
+1039 IRFRKAQEAKK
-1050 DDDDN
+1050 DDNN

-1075 DADTREIIRNAQQ
+1075 DADTGEIIHNAQQ

-1108 RQKSGKI
+1108 RQKSGAI
-1115 TEDSRY
+1115 YDETRY
-1121 RAGNK
+1121 RAGSVK
-1126 SAKMPLKKG
+1126 AKLCLKKDLG
-1135 LPCQRYGGF
+1135 TMKYGGY
-1144 DSINPAF
+1144 NKEYPAYIA
-1151 MTAIQ
+1151 AISYQ
-1156 YTQGKK
+1156 RGKK
-1162 VYHRVVGIPIYA
+1162 RVGELVNVPIYLA
-1174 NVPTG
+1174 EAIEKNPNALLDYLE
-1179 KADELI
+1179 KDY
-1185 RAFAAD
+1185 
-1191 KIPGVTVVR
+1191 PGVQIIR
-1200 PRLLMNQMLKWDGGV
+1200 SKILMNQ
-1215 FVLRGGQTI
+1215 
-1224 DILTGKENAAR
+1224 
-1235 VTITNGKQLFV
+1235 
-1246 SGKDMTTIA
+1246 
-1255 LLFRGKKD
+1255 
-1263 DLNPEQL
+1263 
-1270 KETVLH
+1270 
-1276 LLEKFK
+1276 
-1282 TQYAVFYQKCKADD
+1282 
-1296 INRIL
+1296 RI
-1301 KNLETPEQLTDA
+1301 EYEG
-1313 DWTAMVSELLNAMG
+1313 SELLLRSCSEMYNA
-1327 KQRKAS
+1327 R
-1333 KEWITC
+1333 ELF
-1339 EDWRI
+1339 
-1344 RAIPTKDVE
+1344 IPTYLHHTLWKLYKAPKQLQPDDEEHLNTLISLLIEKMERQYPIFNGVAERMSVIDFDTLSFQEKCIFIVE
-1353 LIDQSITGLRE
+1353 TMKVMAVNGQYAMYKTALSRKELSDNQGRITNKVLNLSHITLIDQSITGLRE

>member
-83 PAFFLRMNESFLWA
+83 PEFFLRMNESFLWA
-97 EDSKYEKFYAK
+97 VDSKYEKFYAK

-183 LLTDPESFV
+183 LLTDPESFA

-197 AENAAKEVCH
+197 AENAAKEICH
-207 TMENHSLR
+207 AMENHALR
-215 GMARKEQIQKL
+215 GMARREQIQKL

-233 ESKEAAQALASLLLG
+233 ESKEVAQSLASLLLG
-248 YKGSLKALIG
+248 YKGSLKALID

-316 SDMMVARY
+316 SDTIVARY
-324 EKHKA
+324 EKHGHDLEKLKA
-329 DLKRLKKWIRT
+329 WVKAYQPDKF
-340 YRKDEYV
+340 YA
-347 TLFRDDNDPSGYA
+347 LFRDDENAKGYA
-360 AYTHHL
+360 AYTDHL
-366 TSPARFQQEKFTRCR
+366 RKPKKFKKEKLQRCT
-381 QEGAKIKSI
+381 QDE
-390 PEGFYNKCR
+390 FYKVLKAMLTGNK
-399 RILES
+399 
-404 KKIDLPENARAE
+404 DAE
-416 ANEMLEE
+416 AAAAAQPMLEAIDE
-423 MKADNVFLPLQRINL
+423 PNGFLPLQRINL

-444 QIQAEELA
+444 QIQAEELV

-612 GTQEPGKFTA
+612 GTQESGKFTA

-631 KHGFTVNDQTTEQLE
+631 KHGFTVNDQTMEQLE

-656 DRSILKKLIQEKY
+656 DRSILKKLIQEQY
-669 PDITDTQLN
+669 PEVTDNQLR

-822 EDKTAEKVPSKCWE
+822 EDKTAEKVPSECWE

-892 IENRALV
+892 FENRALV

-911 LLANS
+911 LLADS

-928 RQKGFMGEKKFKN
+928 RQKGLMGEKKFKN
-941 LTRSVVSDEDKQG
+941 LTRSVVSDEDKQK
-954 FIARQ
+954 FAARQ

-982 VSGIKAGLSSELR
+982 VRGIKAGLSSELR

-1009 HHAYDAFL
+1009 HHAYDALL

-1108 RQKSGKI
+1108 RQKSGAI
-1115 TEDSRY
+1115 YDESRY
-1121 RAGNK
+1121 RAGSVK
-1126 SAKMPLKKG
+1126 AKLCLKKD
-1135 LPCQRYGGF
+1135 LDTMKYGGY
-1144 DSINPAF
+1144 NKEYPAYIA
-1151 MTAIQ
+1151 AISYQ
-1156 YTQGKK
+1156 KGKK
-1162 VYHRVVGIPIYA
+1162 RVGELVNVPIYLA
-1174 NVPTG
+1174 EAIEQNPKVLVDYLEKDYPG
-1179 KADELI
+1179 VQIIRPKILI
-1185 RAFAAD
+1185 RQ
-1191 KIPGVTVVR
+1191 KIEYEGNELTLGSCTETYNAKELFLPTFLH
-1200 PRLLMNQMLKWDGGV
+1200 P
-1215 FVLRGGQTI
+1215 
-1224 DILTGKENAAR
+1224 ILAKIYNASC
-1235 VTITNGKQLFV
+1235 V
-1246 SGKDMTTIA
+1246 
-1255 LLFRGKKD
+1255 
-1263 DLNPEQL
+1263 
-1270 KETVLH
+1270 
-1276 LLEKFK
+1276 
-1282 TQYAVFYQKCKADD
+1282 
-1296 INRIL
+1296 
-1301 KNLETPEQLTDA
+1301 LTDA
-1313 DWTAMVSELLNAMG
+1313 DENQLNTLIDVLLEKLSSQYPIYSGALKALEAKKSEILSLSIADKGKFIAETMKITSAGKEYAKYSTALPKLGIADKGRLNN
-1327 KQRKAS
+1327 KLPHPEK
-1333 KEWITC
+1333 I
-1339 EDWRI
+1339 I
-1344 RAIPTKDVE
+1344 

>member
-83 PAFFLRMNESFLWA
+83 PEFFLRMNESFLWA

-183 LLTDPESFV
+183 LLTDPENFSCGFV
-192 CGLAP
+192 P
-197 AENAAKEVCH
+197 AENTAEEICH

-215 GMARKEQIQKL
+215 GMARREQIQKL

-233 ESKEAAQALASLLLG
+233 ESKETAQALASLLLG

-258 YESQTDAPEKTSL
+258 YENQTDAPEKTSL

-324 EKHKA
+324 EKHKS

-340 YRKDEYV
+340 YRKDEYA

-366 TSPARFQQEKFTRCR
+366 SRPTRFQQEKFTRCR

-404 KKIDLPENARAE
+404 KKIYLPENARAE

-509 WNFFDVVNQTATA
+509 WNFFDVVNQTKTA

-566 LIRDVQLKKRMM
+566 LIRDVQLKQRML

-587 VSYKVFAKW
+587 VSYKTFAKW
-596 LRQNSPYTD
+596 LRQNSPYVD

-631 KHGFTVNDQTTEQLE
+631 KHGFTVSDQTMKQLE

-656 DRSILKKLIQEKY
+656 DRSILKQLIQEKY
-669 PDITDTQLN
+669 PDITDTQLS

-708 TIMDVLRATNENF
+708 TIMEVLRATNENF

-728 QYHFQEKIAKERL
+728 QYHFQEEIAKERL

-772 VRIVKELIEHQ
+772 VRIVQELIEHQ

-822 EDKTAEKVPSKCWE
+822 EDKTAEKVPSECWE
-836 VLKNCKDKKK
+836 VLKNCRDKKK

-864 GKPLDFDQLSATTEI
+864 GKPLDFDQLSATTQI
-879 DHILPRC
+879 DHILPQC

-899 LKGENQRKADNL
+899 LSGENQRKADNL
-911 LLANS
+911 LLADS

-928 RQKGFMGEKKFKN
+928 RQKGLMGEKKFKN
-941 LTRSVVSDEDKQG
+941 LTRSVVSDEDKQK
-954 FIARQ
+954 FAARQ

-982 VSGIKAGLSSELR
+982 VRGIKAGLSSELR

-1009 HHAYDAFL
+1009 HHAYDALL

-1039 IRFRKAQEARK
+1039 IRFRKAQEAKK
-1050 DDDDN
+1050 DDNN

-1060 SKHGMILAKFSRDQV
+1060 SKHGMILAKFSRDQE
-1075 DADTREIIRNAQQ
+1075 DPDTGEIIHNAQQ

-1115 TEDSRY
+1115 TEASRY
-1121 RAGNK
+1121 RAGHS
-1126 SAKMPLKKG
+1126 SAKLPLKKG
-1135 LPCQRYGGF
+1135 MSCQRYGGF
-1144 DSINPAF
+1144 DSIKPAYIA
-1151 MTAIQ
+1151 AISYQ
-1156 YTQGKK
+1156 KGKK
-1162 VYHRVVGIPIYA
+1162 RVGELVNVPIYLA
-1174 NVPTG
+1174 EAIEKNPNALLDYLEKDYPGVQIIRS
-1179 KADELI
+1179 KILI
-1185 RAFAAD
+1185 RQ
-1191 KIPGVTVVR
+1191 KIEYEGNELTLGSCTETYNAKELFLPTFLH
-1200 PRLLMNQMLKWDGGV
+1200 P
-1215 FVLRGGQTI
+1215 
-1224 DILTGKENAAR
+1224 ILAKIYNASC
-1235 VTITNGKQLFV
+1235 V
-1246 SGKDMTTIA
+1246 
-1255 LLFRGKKD
+1255 
-1263 DLNPEQL
+1263 
-1270 KETVLH
+1270 
-1276 LLEKFK
+1276 
-1282 TQYAVFYQKCKADD
+1282 
-1296 INRIL
+1296 
-1301 KNLETPEQLTDA
+1301 LTDA
-1313 DWTAMVSELLNAMG
+1313 DENQLNTLIDVLLEKLSSQYPIYSGALKALEAKKSEILSLSIADKGKFIAETMKITSAGKEYAKYSTALPKLGIADKGRLNN
-1327 KQRKAS
+1327 KLPHPEK
-1333 KEWITC
+1333 I
-1339 EDWRI
+1339 I
-1344 RAIPTKDVE
+1344 

>member
-83 PAFFLRMNESFLWA
+83 PEFFLRMNESFLWS
-97 EDSKYEKFYAK
+97 EDSKYEKLYAK

-168 DIGAEAPQKMQELLE
+168 DIGAEAPQKMQDLLE
-183 LLTDPESFV
+183 LLTDPENFPCGFV
-192 CGLAP
+192 P
-197 AENAAKEVCH
+197 AENAAKEICH

-233 ESKEAAQALASLLLG
+233 GSKETAQALASLLLG

-324 EKHKA
+324 EKHKS

-366 TSPARFQQEKFTRCR
+366 SRPKRFQKEKFTRCR

-444 QIQAEELA
+444 QIQAEELV

-566 LIRDVQLKKRMM
+566 LIRDVQLKKRML

-612 GTQEPGKFTA
+612 GTQEPIKFTA

-669 PDITDTQLN
+669 PDVTDTQLS

-708 TIMDVLRATNENF
+708 TIMEVLRATNENF

-822 EDKTAEKVPSKCWE
+822 EDKAAEKVPSECWE
-836 VLKNCKDKKK
+836 VLKNCRDKKK

-864 GKPLDFDQLSATTEI
+864 GKLLDFDQLSATTEI

-911 LLANS
+911 LLADS

-941 LTRSVVSDEDKQG
+941 LTRSMVSADDKQK
-954 FIARQ
+954 FAARQ

-1032 DSESSAA
+1032 DNESSAA
-1039 IRFRKAQEARK
+1039 IRFRKAQGAKK
-1050 DDDDN
+1050 DDD

-1060 SKHGMILAKFSRDQV
+1060 SKHGMILARFSRDQV

-1115 TEDSRY
+1115 TEASRY
-1121 RAGNK
+1121 RAGHA
-1126 SAKMPLKKG
+1126 SAKLPLKKG
-1135 LPCQRYGGF
+1135 MSCQRYGGF
-1144 DSINPAF
+1144 DSIKPAYIA
-1151 MTAIQ
+1151 AISYQ
-1156 YTQGKK
+1156 KGKQRAGAL
-1162 VYHRVVGIPIYA
+1162 VNVPIYLA
-1174 NVPTG
+1174 EAIEKNPKVLVDYLEKDYPG
-1179 KADELI
+1179 VQIIRPKILI
-1185 RAFAAD
+1185 RQ
-1191 KIPGVTVVR
+1191 KIEYEGNELTLGSCTETYNAKELFLPTFLH
-1200 PRLLMNQMLKWDGGV
+1200 P
-1215 FVLRGGQTI
+1215 
-1224 DILTGKENAAR
+1224 ILAKIYNASC
-1235 VTITNGKQLFV
+1235 V
-1246 SGKDMTTIA
+1246 
-1255 LLFRGKKD
+1255 
-1263 DLNPEQL
+1263 
-1270 KETVLH
+1270 
-1276 LLEKFK
+1276 
-1282 TQYAVFYQKCKADD
+1282 
-1296 INRIL
+1296 
-1301 KNLETPEQLTDA
+1301 LTDA
-1313 DWTAMVSELLNAMG
+1313 DENQLNTLIDVLLEKLSSQYPIYSGALKALEAKKSEILSLSIADKGKFIAETMKITSAGKEYAKYSTSLPKLGIADKGRLNN
-1327 KQRKAS
+1327 KLPHPEK
-1333 KEWITC
+1333 I
-1339 EDWRI
+1339 I
-1344 RAIPTKDVE
+1344 

-1364 KRTKLWPDSE
+1364 KRTKLWPGSE

>member
-83 PAFFLRMNESFLWA
+83 PEFFLRMNESFLWA
-97 EDSKYEKFYAK
+97 VDSKYEKFYAK

-183 LLTDPESFV
+183 LLTDPENFSCGFV
-192 CGLAP
+192 P
-197 AENAAKEVCH
+197 AENTAEEICH

-215 GMARKEQIQKL
+215 GMARREQIQKL
-226 LYAGKKK
+226 LYTGKKK
-233 ESKEAAQALASLLLG
+233 ESKEAAQSLVSLLLG
-248 YKGSLKALIG
+248 YKGSLKALID
-258 YESQTDAPEKTSL
+258 YENQTDAPEKTSL

-324 EKHKA
+324 EKHKS

-366 TSPARFQQEKFTRCR
+366 SRPKRFQKEKFTRCR

-444 QIQAEELA
+444 QIQAEELT

-509 WNFFDVVNQTATA
+509 WNFFDVVNQTKTA

-566 LIRDVQLKKRMM
+566 LIRDVQLKQRMM

-631 KHGFTVNDQTTEQLE
+631 KHGFTVSDQTMEQLE

-669 PDITDTQLN
+669 PDITDTQLS

-708 TIMDVLRATNENF
+708 AIMEVLRATNENF

-772 VRIVKELIEHQ
+772 VRIVQELIAHQ
-783 GCHPHAIYLENTREE
+783 HGCHPHAIYLENTREE

-822 EDKTAEKVPSKCWE
+822 EDKTAEKVPSECWE
-836 VLKNCKDKKK
+836 VLKNCRDKKK

-864 GKPLDFDQLSATTEI
+864 GKPLDFDQLSATTQI
-879 DHILPRC
+879 DHILPQC

-899 LKGENQRKADNL
+899 LSGENQRKADNL
-911 LLANS
+911 LLADS

-941 LTRSVVSDEDKQG
+941 LTRSMVSADDKQK
-954 FIARQ
+954 FAARQ

-982 VSGIKAGLSSELR
+982 VRGIKAGLSSELR

-1002 IRELNDM
+1002 IRDLNDM

-1032 DSESSAA
+1032 DNESSAA

-1050 DDDDN
+1050 GGDE
-1055 KVDLS
+1055 VDLS
-1060 SKHGMILAKFSRDQV
+1060 SKHGMILEKFSRDQV
-1075 DADTREIIRNAQQ
+1075 DTDTGEIIHNAQQ

-1115 TEDSRY
+1115 TEASRY
-1121 RAGNK
+1121 RAGHA
-1126 SAKMPLKKG
+1126 SAKLPLKKG
-1135 LPCQRYGGF
+1135 MSCQRYGGF
-1144 DSINPAF
+1144 DSIKPAYIA
-1151 MTAIQ
+1151 AISYQ
-1156 YTQGKK
+1156 KGKQRAGAL
-1162 VYHRVVGIPIYA
+1162 VNVPIYLA
-1174 NVPTG
+1174 EAIEKNPKVLVDYLEKDYPG
-1179 KADELI
+1179 VQIIRPKILI
-1185 RAFAAD
+1185 RQ
-1191 KIPGVTVVR
+1191 KIEYEGNELTLGSCTETYNAKELFLPTFLH
-1200 PRLLMNQMLKWDGGV
+1200 P
-1215 FVLRGGQTI
+1215 
-1224 DILTGKENAAR
+1224 ILAKIYNASC
-1235 VTITNGKQLFV
+1235 V
-1246 SGKDMTTIA
+1246 
-1255 LLFRGKKD
+1255 
-1263 DLNPEQL
+1263 
-1270 KETVLH
+1270 
-1276 LLEKFK
+1276 
-1282 TQYAVFYQKCKADD
+1282 
-1296 INRIL
+1296 
-1301 KNLETPEQLTDA
+1301 LTDA
-1313 DWTAMVSELLNAMG
+1313 DENQLNTLIDVLLEKLSSQYPIYSGALKALEAKKSEIFSLSIADKGKFIAETMKITSAGKEYAKYSTVLPKLGIADKGRLNN
-1327 KQRKAS
+1327 KLPHPEK
-1333 KEWITC
+1333 I
-1339 EDWRI
+1339 I
-1344 RAIPTKDVE
+1344 

>member
-83 PAFFLRMNESFLWA
+83 PEFFLRMNESFLWS
-97 EDSKYEKFYAK
+97 EDSKYEKLYAK

-168 DIGAEAPQKMQELLE
+168 DIGAEAPQKMQDLLE
-183 LLTDPESFV
+183 LLTDPENFPCGFV
-192 CGLAP
+192 P
-197 AENAAKEVCH
+197 AENAAKEICH

-233 ESKEAAQALASLLLG
+233 GSKETAQALASLLLG

-291 EVFTRILELYRWQLF
+291 EVFALMLELYRWQLF

-316 SDMMVARY
+316 SDTMVARY
-324 EKHKA
+324 EKHGRDLEKLKA
-329 DLKRLKKWIRT
+329 WVKAYQPDKF
-340 YRKDEYV
+340 YA
-347 TLFRDDNDPSGYA
+347 LFRDDENAKGYA
-360 AYTHHL
+360 AYTDHL
-366 TSPARFQQEKFTRCR
+366 RKPKKFKKEKLQRCT
-381 QEGAKIKSI
+381 QDE
-390 PEGFYNKCR
+390 FYKVLKAMLTGNK
-399 RILES
+399 
-404 KKIDLPENARAE
+404 DAE
-416 ANEMLEE
+416 AAAAAQPMLEAIDE
-423 MKADNVFLPLQRINL
+423 PNGFLPLQRINL

-444 QIQAEELA
+444 QIQAEELV

-509 WNFFDVVNQTATA
+509 WNFFDVVNQTKTA
-522 EGFIANLTNKCT
+522 EGFIANLRNKCT

-612 GTQEPGKFTA
+612 GTQEPNKFTA

-669 PDITDTQLN
+669 PDVTDTQLS

-693 KLLTGVLGEYENQPA
+693 KLLAGVLGEYENQPA
-708 TIMDVLRATNENF
+708 TIMEVLRATNENF

-822 EDKTAEKVPSKCWE
+822 EDKTAEKVPSECWE

-864 GKPLDFDQLSATTEI
+864 GKPLDFDQLSTTTEI

-899 LKGENQRKADNL
+899 LKGENQRKGDSL
-911 LLANS
+911 LLEDS

-928 RQKGFMGEKKFKN
+928 RQKGLMGEKKFKN
-941 LTRSVVSDEDKQG
+941 LTRSVVSEEDKQK

-1039 IRFRKAQEARK
+1039 IRFRKAQEAK
-1050 DDDDN
+1050 KDDDN

-1075 DADTREIIRNAQQ
+1075 DADTGEIIHNAQQ

-1115 TEDSRY
+1115 TEASRY
-1121 RAGNK
+1121 RAGHS
-1126 SAKMPLKKG
+1126 SAKLPLKKG
-1135 LPCQRYGGF
+1135 MSCQRYGGF
-1144 DSINPAF
+1144 DSIKPAYIA
-1151 MTAIQ
+1151 AISYQ
-1156 YTQGKK
+1156 KGKQRAGAL
-1162 VYHRVVGIPIYA
+1162 VNVPIYLA
-1174 NVPTG
+1174 EAIEKNPKVLVDYLEKDYPG
-1179 KADELI
+1179 VQIIRPKILI
-1185 RAFAAD
+1185 RQ
-1191 KIPGVTVVR
+1191 KIEYEGNELTLGSCTETYNAKELFLPTFLH
-1200 PRLLMNQMLKWDGGV
+1200 P
-1215 FVLRGGQTI
+1215 
-1224 DILTGKENAAR
+1224 ILAKIYNASC
-1235 VTITNGKQLFV
+1235 V
-1246 SGKDMTTIA
+1246 
-1255 LLFRGKKD
+1255 
-1263 DLNPEQL
+1263 
-1270 KETVLH
+1270 
-1276 LLEKFK
+1276 
-1282 TQYAVFYQKCKADD
+1282 
-1296 INRIL
+1296 
-1301 KNLETPEQLTDA
+1301 LTDA
-1313 DWTAMVSELLNAMG
+1313 DENQLNTLIDVLLEKLSSQYPIYSGALKALEAKKSEILSLSIADKGKFIAETMKITSAGKEYAKYSTSLPKLGIADKGRLNN
-1327 KQRKAS
+1327 KLPHPEK
-1333 KEWITC
+1333 I
-1339 EDWRI
+1339 I
-1344 RAIPTKDVE
+1344 

>member
-197 AENAAKEVCH
+197 AENAAKEICH
-207 TMENHSLR
+207 AMENHSLR

-291 EVFTRILELYRWQLF
+291 EVFALMLELYRWQLF

-316 SDMMVARY
+316 SDTMVARY
-324 EKHKA
+324 EKHGRDLEKLKA
-329 DLKRLKKWIRT
+329 WVKAYQPDKF
-340 YRKDEYV
+340 YA
-347 TLFRDDNDPSGYA
+347 LFRDDENAKGYA
-360 AYTHHL
+360 AYTDHL
-366 TSPARFQQEKFTRCR
+366 RKPKKFKKEKLQRCT
-381 QEGAKIKSI
+381 QDE
-390 PEGFYNKCR
+390 FYKVLKAMLTGNK
-399 RILES
+399 
-404 KKIDLPENARAE
+404 DAE
-416 ANEMLEE
+416 AAAAAQPMLEAIDE
-423 MKADNVFLPLQRINL
+423 PNGFLPLQRINL

-501 DMTQPAYP
+501 DKTQPAYP

-557 LNRVRVKGN
+557 LNRVRVKSN
-566 LIRDVQLKKRMM
+566 LIRDVQLKQRML

-587 VSYKVFAKW
+587 VSYKTFAKW
-596 LRQNSPYTD
+596 LQLNSPYVD

-612 GTQEPGKFTA
+612 GTQEPNKFTA

-631 KHGFTVNDQTTEQLE
+631 KHGFTVNGQTTEQLE

-669 PDITDTQLN
+669 PDVTDTQLS

-822 EDKTAEKVPSKCWE
+822 EDKTAEKVPSECWE
-836 VLKNCKDKKK
+836 VLKNCRDKKK

-864 GKPLDFDQLSATTEI
+864 GKPLDFDQLSATTQI
-879 DHILPRC
+879 DHILPQC

-899 LKGENQRKADNL
+899 LSGENQRKADNL
-911 LLANS
+911 LLADS

-941 LTRSVVSDEDKQG
+941 LTRSVVSEEDKQK

-982 VSGIKAGLSSELR
+982 VRGIKAGLSSELR

-1026 RFMPWL
+1026 RFVPWL

-1039 IRFRKAQEARK
+1039 IRVRKAQKANK
-1050 DDDDN
+1050 GDDN

-1075 DADTREIIRNAQQ
+1075 DPDTGEIIHNAQQ

-1108 RQKSGKI
+1108 RQKSGAI
-1115 TEDSRY
+1115 YDESRY
-1121 RAGNK
+1121 RAGSVK
-1126 SAKMPLKKG
+1126 AKLCLKKD
-1135 LPCQRYGGF
+1135 LDTMKYGGY
-1144 DSINPAF
+1144 NKEYPAYIA
-1151 MTAIQ
+1151 AISYQ
-1156 YTQGKK
+1156 KGKK
-1162 VYHRVVGIPIYA
+1162 RVGELVNVPIYLA
-1174 NVPTG
+1174 EAIEQNPKVLVDYLEKDYPG
-1179 KADELI
+1179 VQIIRPKILI
-1185 RAFAAD
+1185 RQ
-1191 KIPGVTVVR
+1191 KIEYEGNELTLGSCTETYNAKELFLPTFLH
-1200 PRLLMNQMLKWDGGV
+1200 P
-1215 FVLRGGQTI
+1215 
-1224 DILTGKENAAR
+1224 ILAKIYNASC
-1235 VTITNGKQLFV
+1235 V
-1246 SGKDMTTIA
+1246 
-1255 LLFRGKKD
+1255 
-1263 DLNPEQL
+1263 
-1270 KETVLH
+1270 
-1276 LLEKFK
+1276 
-1282 TQYAVFYQKCKADD
+1282 
-1296 INRIL
+1296 
-1301 KNLETPEQLTDA
+1301 LTDA
-1313 DWTAMVSELLNAMG
+1313 DENQLNTLIDVLLEKLSSQYPIYSGALKALEAKKSEILSLSIADKGRFIAETMKIASAGKEYAKYSTSLPKLGIADKGRLNN
-1327 KQRKAS
+1327 KLPHPEK
-1333 KEWITC
+1333 I
-1339 EDWRI
+1339 I
-1344 RAIPTKDVE
+1344 

>member
-17 GYAMTDEK
+17 GYAMTDAK

-83 PAFFLRMNESFLWA
+83 PEFFLRMNESFLWA

-183 LLTDPESFV
+183 LLTDPESFA

-197 AENAAKEVCH
+197 AENAAKEICH
-207 TMENHSLR
+207 AMGNHSLR
-215 GMARKEQIQKL
+215 GLARREQIQKL
-226 LYAGKKK
+226 LYADKKK
-233 ESKEAAQALASLLLG
+233 ESKEAAQSLASLLLG

-324 EKHKA
+324 EKHGLDLEKLKA
-329 DLKRLKKWIRT
+329 WVKAYQPDKF
-340 YRKDEYV
+340 YA
-347 TLFRDDNDPSGYA
+347 LFRDDENAKGYA
-360 AYTHHL
+360 AYTDHL
-366 TSPARFQQEKFTRCR
+366 RKPKKFKKEKLQRCT
-381 QEGAKIKSI
+381 QDE
-390 PEGFYNKCR
+390 FYKVLKAMLTGNK
-399 RILES
+399 
-404 KKIDLPENARAE
+404 DAE
-416 ANEMLEE
+416 AAAAAQPMLEAIDE
-423 MKADNVFLPLQRINL
+423 PNGFLPLQRINL

-522 EGFIANLTNKCT
+522 EGFIANLRNKCT

-631 KHGFTVNDQTTEQLE
+631 KHGFTVSDQTMQQLE

-656 DRSILKKLIQEKY
+656 DRSILKQLIQEHY
-669 PDITDTQLN
+669 PEITDNQLS

-693 KLLTGVLGEYENQPA
+693 KLLMRVLGEYENQPA

-728 QYHFQEKIAKERL
+728 QYHFQEEIAKERL

-822 EDKTAEKVPSKCWE
+822 EDKTAEKVPSECWE
-836 VLKNCKDKKK
+836 VLKNCRDKKK

-864 GKPLDFDQLSATTEI
+864 GKPLDFDQLSATTQI
-879 DHILPRC
+879 DHILPQC

-899 LKGENQRKADNL
+899 LSGENQRKADNL
-911 LLANS
+911 LLADS
-916 IRDSQRPWWNYL
+916 IRDSQRLWWNYL
-928 RQKGFMGEKKFKN
+928 RQKGLMGEKKFKN
-941 LTRSVVSDEDKQG
+941 LTRSVVSEEDKQK

-1032 DSESSAA
+1032 DNESSAA
-1039 IRFRKAQEARK
+1039 IRFRKAQEAKK

-1060 SKHGMILAKFSRDQV
+1060 SKHGMILAKFSQDQK
-1075 DADTREIIRNAQQ
+1075 DADTGEIIRNAQQ
-1088 EICYLKAVWG
+1088 DICYLKAVWG
-1098 YHDGHVVFLK
+1098 YHDGHVVFQK
-1108 RQKSGKI
+1108 RQKSGAI
-1115 TEDSRY
+1115 YDETRY
-1121 RAGNK
+1121 RAGSVK
-1126 SAKMPLKKG
+1126 AKLCLKKD
-1135 LPCQRYGGF
+1135 LSTMKYGGY
-1144 DSINPAF
+1144 NKEYPAYIA
-1151 MTAIQ
+1151 AISYQ
-1156 YTQGKK
+1156 RGKK
-1162 VYHRVVGIPIYA
+1162 RVGELVNVPIYLA
-1174 NVPTG
+1174 EAIEKNPNALLDYLE
-1179 KADELI
+1179 KDY
-1185 RAFAAD
+1185 
-1191 KIPGVTVVR
+1191 PGVQIIR
-1200 PRLLMNQMLKWDGGV
+1200 SKILMNQ
-1215 FVLRGGQTI
+1215 
-1224 DILTGKENAAR
+1224 
-1235 VTITNGKQLFV
+1235 
-1246 SGKDMTTIA
+1246 
-1255 LLFRGKKD
+1255 
-1263 DLNPEQL
+1263 
-1270 KETVLH
+1270 
-1276 LLEKFK
+1276 
-1282 TQYAVFYQKCKADD
+1282 
-1296 INRIL
+1296 RI
-1301 KNLETPEQLTDA
+1301 EYEG
-1313 DWTAMVSELLNAMG
+1313 SELLLRSCSEMYNA
-1327 KQRKAS
+1327 R
-1333 KEWITC
+1333 ELF
-1339 EDWRI
+1339 
-1344 RAIPTKDVE
+1344 IPTYLHHTLWKLYKAPKQLQPDDEEHLNTLISLLIEKMERQYPIFNGVAKRMSVIDFDTLSFQEKCIFIVE
-1353 LIDQSITGLRE
+1353 TMKVMAVNGQYAMYKTALSRKELSDNQGRITNKVLNLSHITLIDQSITGLRE

>member
-83 PAFFLRMNESFLWA
+83 PEFFLRMNESFLWS
-97 EDSKYEKFYAK
+97 EDSKYEKLYAK

-168 DIGAEAPQKMQELLE
+168 DIGAEAPQKMQDLLE
-183 LLTDPESFV
+183 LLTDPENFPCGFV
-192 CGLAP
+192 P
-197 AENAAKEVCH
+197 AENAAKEICH

-233 ESKEAAQALASLLLG
+233 GSKETAQALASLLLG

-316 SDMMVARY
+316 SDMMLARY
-324 EKHKA
+324 EKHKS

-366 TSPARFQQEKFTRCR
+366 SRPKRFQKEKFTRCR

-501 DMTQPAYP
+501 DKTQPAYP
-509 WNFFDVVNQTATA
+509 WNFFDVVNQTETA

-534 YLPIEDVLPLH
+534 YLPIKDVLPLH

-566 LIRDVQLKKRMM
+566 LIRDVQLKQRML

-612 GTQEPGKFTA
+612 GTQEPNKFTA

-631 KHGFTVNDQTTEQLE
+631 KHGFTVNGQTTAQLE

-669 PDITDTQLN
+669 PDVTDTQLS

-708 TIMDVLRATNENF
+708 TIMEVLRATNENF

-741 MELGEP
+741 IELGEP
-747 KEEIEYDEIRKLQ
+747 KAEIDYDEIRKLQ

-772 VRIVKELIEHQ
+772 VRIVKELIEHH

-822 EDKTAEKVPSKCWE
+822 EDKTAEKVPSECWE

-911 LLANS
+911 LLADS

-941 LTRSVVSDEDKQG
+941 LTRSMVSADDKQK
-954 FIARQ
+954 FVARQ

-1026 RFMPWL
+1026 RFIPWL

-1039 IRFRKAQEARK
+1039 IRVRKAQKANK
-1050 DDDDN
+1050 GDDN

-1060 SKHGMILAKFSRDQV
+1060 SKHGMILAKFSQDQE
-1075 DADTREIIRNAQQ
+1075 DPDTGEIIHNAQQ

-1115 TEDSRY
+1115 TEASRY
-1121 RAGNK
+1121 RAGHA
-1126 SAKMPLKKG
+1126 SAKLPLKKG
-1135 LPCQRYGGF
+1135 MSCQRYGGF
-1144 DSINPAF
+1144 DSIKPAYIA
-1151 MTAIQ
+1151 AISYQ
-1156 YTQGKK
+1156 KGKQRAGAL
-1162 VYHRVVGIPIYA
+1162 VNVPIYLA
-1174 NVPTG
+1174 EAIEKNPKVLVDYLEKDYPG
-1179 KADELI
+1179 VQIIRPKILI
-1185 RAFAAD
+1185 RQ
-1191 KIPGVTVVR
+1191 KIEYEGNELTLGSCTETYNAKELFLPTFLH
-1200 PRLLMNQMLKWDGGV
+1200 P
-1215 FVLRGGQTI
+1215 
-1224 DILTGKENAAR
+1224 ILAKIYNASC
-1235 VTITNGKQLFV
+1235 V
-1246 SGKDMTTIA
+1246 
-1255 LLFRGKKD
+1255 
-1263 DLNPEQL
+1263 
-1270 KETVLH
+1270 
-1276 LLEKFK
+1276 
-1282 TQYAVFYQKCKADD
+1282 
-1296 INRIL
+1296 
-1301 KNLETPEQLTDA
+1301 LTDA
-1313 DWTAMVSELLNAMG
+1313 DENQLNTLIDALLEKLSSQYPIYSGALKALEAKKSEILSLSIADKGKFIAETMKITSAGKEYAKYSTVLPKLGIADKGRLNN
-1327 KQRKAS
+1327 KLPHPEK
-1333 KEWITC
+1333 I
-1339 EDWRI
+1339 I
-1344 RAIPTKDVE
+1344 

>member
-1 MKEVYNIGLD
+1 MKEAYNIGLD

-47 AKERRQKRSARR
+47 TKERRQKRSARR

-215 GMARKEQIQKL
+215 GLARREQIQKL

-233 ESKEAAQALASLLLG
+233 ESKEAAQSLASLLLG

-612 GTQEPGKFTA
+612 GTQEPNKFTA

-631 KHGFTVNDQTTEQLE
+631 KHGFTVNGQTTEQLE

-669 PDITDTQLN
+669 PDVTDTQLS

-798 TPDEKKQRTQSRLNQ
+798 TPDERKQRTQSRLNQ

-822 EDKTAEKVPSKCWE
+822 EDKTAEKVPSECWN

-864 GKPLDFDQLSATTEI
+864 GKPLDFDQLSATTQI
-879 DHILPRC
+879 DHILPQC

-899 LKGENQRKADNL
+899 LSGENQRKADNL
-911 LLANS
+911 LLADS

-928 RQKGFMGEKKFKN
+928 RQKGLMGEKKFKN
-941 LTRSVVSDEDKQG
+941 LTRSMVSADDKQK
-954 FIARQ
+954 FAARQ

-1039 IRFRKAQEARK
+1039 IRFRKAQEAK
-1050 DDDDN
+1050 KDDDN

-1075 DADTREIIRNAQQ
+1075 DADTGEIIHNAQQ

-1115 TEDSRY
+1115 TEASRY
-1121 RAGNK
+1121 RAGHS
-1126 SAKMPLKKG
+1126 SAKLPLKKG
-1135 LPCQRYGGF
+1135 MSCQRYGGF
-1144 DSINPAF
+1144 DSIKPAYIA
-1151 MTAIQ
+1151 AISYQ
-1156 YTQGKK
+1156 KGKQRAGAL
-1162 VYHRVVGIPIYA
+1162 VNVPIYLA
-1174 NVPTG
+1174 EAIEKNPKVLVDYLEKDYPG
-1179 KADELI
+1179 VQIIRPKILI
-1185 RAFAAD
+1185 RQ
-1191 KIPGVTVVR
+1191 KIEYEGNELTLGSCTETYNAKELFLPTFLH
-1200 PRLLMNQMLKWDGGV
+1200 P
-1215 FVLRGGQTI
+1215 
-1224 DILTGKENAAR
+1224 ILAKIYNASC
-1235 VTITNGKQLFV
+1235 V
-1246 SGKDMTTIA
+1246 
-1255 LLFRGKKD
+1255 
-1263 DLNPEQL
+1263 
-1270 KETVLH
+1270 
-1276 LLEKFK
+1276 
-1282 TQYAVFYQKCKADD
+1282 
-1296 INRIL
+1296 
-1301 KNLETPEQLTDA
+1301 LTDA
-1313 DWTAMVSELLNAMG
+1313 DENQLNTLIDALLEKLSSQYPIYSGALKALEAKKSEILSLSIADKGKYIAETMKITSAGKEYAKYSTSLPKLGIADKGRLNN
-1327 KQRKAS
+1327 KLPHPEK
-1333 KEWITC
+1333 I
-1339 EDWRI
+1339 I
-1344 RAIPTKDVE
+1344 

>member
-47 AKERRQKRSARR
+47 AKERRVKRSTRR

-183 LLTDPESFV
+183 LLTDPENFSCGFV
-192 CGLAP
+192 P
-197 AENAAKEVCH
+197 AENAAKEICH

-291 EVFTRILELYRWQLF
+291 EVFALMLELYRWQLF

-316 SDMMVARY
+316 SDTMVARY
-324 EKHKA
+324 EKHGRDLEKLKA
-329 DLKRLKKWIRT
+329 WVKAYQPDKF
-340 YRKDEYV
+340 YA
-347 TLFRDDNDPSGYA
+347 LFRDDENAKGYA
-360 AYTHHL
+360 AYTDHL
-366 TSPARFQQEKFTRCR
+366 RKPKKFKKEKLQRCT
-381 QEGAKIKSI
+381 QDE
-390 PEGFYNKCR
+390 FYKVLKAMLTGNK
-399 RILES
+399 
-404 KKIDLPENARAE
+404 DAE
-416 ANEMLEE
+416 AAAAAQPMLEAIDE
-423 MKADNVFLPLQRINL
+423 PNGFLPLQRINL

-444 QIQAEELA
+444 QIQAEELV
-452 KILDAQGKYYP
+452 KILDAQEKYYP

-488 QDKNSPFQKWIVR
+488 QDKSSPFQKWIVR
-501 DMTQPAYP
+501 DKTQPAYP
-509 WNFFDVVNQTATA
+509 WNFFDVVNQTKTA

-566 LIRDVQLKKRMM
+566 LIRDVQLKQRML

-587 VSYKVFAKW
+587 VSYKTFAKW

-612 GTQEPGKFTA
+612 GTQEPNKFTA

-631 KHGFTVNDQTTEQLE
+631 KHGFTVNDQTMKQLE

-656 DRSILKKLIQEKY
+656 DRSILKKLIQEQY
-669 PDITDTQLN
+669 PEVTDNQLR

-708 TIMDVLRATNENF
+708 TIMEVLRATNENF

-772 VRIVKELIEHQ
+772 VRIVKELIGHQ

-822 EDKTAEKVPSKCWE
+822 EDKTAEKVPSECWE
-836 VLKNCKDKKK
+836 VLKNCRDKKK

-879 DHILPRC
+879 DHILPQC

-899 LKGENQRKADNL
+899 LSGENQRKADNL
-911 LLANS
+911 LLADS
-916 IRDSQRPWWNYL
+916 IRNSQRPWWNYL

-941 LTRSVVSDEDKQG
+941 LTRSVVSDEDKQR

-1039 IRFRKAQEARK
+1039 IRVRKAQKANK
-1050 DDDDN
+1050 GDDN

-1060 SKHGMILAKFSRDQV
+1060 SKHGMILAKFSQDQE
-1075 DADTREIIRNAQQ
+1075 DPDTGEIIHNAQQ
-1088 EICYLKAVWG
+1088 GICYLKAVWG

-1115 TEDSRY
+1115 TEASRY
-1121 RAGNK
+1121 RAGHA
-1126 SAKMPLKKG
+1126 SAKLPLKKG
-1135 LPCQRYGGF
+1135 MPCQRYGGF
-1144 DSINPAF
+1144 DSIKPAYIA
-1151 MTAIQ
+1151 AISYQ
-1156 YTQGKK
+1156 KGKK
-1162 VYHRVVGIPIYA
+1162 RVGELVNVPIYLA
-1174 NVPTG
+1174 EAIEQNPKVLVDYLE
-1179 KADELI
+1179 KDY
-1185 RAFAAD
+1185 
-1191 KIPGVTVVR
+1191 PGVQIIR
-1200 PRLLMNQMLKWDGGV
+1200 PKILMNQ
-1215 FVLRGGQTI
+1215 
-1224 DILTGKENAAR
+1224 
-1235 VTITNGKQLFV
+1235 
-1246 SGKDMTTIA
+1246 
-1255 LLFRGKKD
+1255 
-1263 DLNPEQL
+1263 
-1270 KETVLH
+1270 
-1276 LLEKFK
+1276 
-1282 TQYAVFYQKCKADD
+1282 
-1296 INRIL
+1296 RI
-1301 KNLETPEQLTDA
+1301 EYEG
-1313 DWTAMVSELLNAMG
+1313 SELLLRSCSEMYNA
-1327 KQRKAS
+1327 R
-1333 KEWITC
+1333 ELF
-1339 EDWRI
+1339 
-1344 RAIPTKDVE
+1344 IPTYLHHTLWKLYKVPKQLQPDDEEHLNTLISLLIEKMEKQYPIFNGVAKRMSVIDFDTLCFQEKCIFIVE
-1353 LIDQSITGLRE
+1353 TMKVMAVNGQYAMYKTALSRKELSDNQGRITNKVLNLSHITLIDQSITGLRE

>member
-1 MKEVYNIGLD
+1 MKEAYNIGLD

-59 RLARRR
+59 RLARRH

-97 EDSKYEKFYAK
+97 EDSKYEKLYAK

-215 GMARKEQIQKL
+215 GLARREQIQKL

-233 ESKEAAQALASLLLG
+233 ESKEAAQSLASLLLG
-248 YKGSLKALIG
+248 YKGSLKALID

-291 EVFTRILELYRWQLF
+291 EVFALMLELYRWQLF

-316 SDMMVARY
+316 SDTMVARY
-324 EKHKA
+324 EKHGRDLEKLKA
-329 DLKRLKKWIRT
+329 WVKAYQPDKF
-340 YRKDEYV
+340 YA
-347 TLFRDDNDPSGYA
+347 LFRDDENAKGYA
-360 AYTHHL
+360 AYTDHL
-366 TSPARFQQEKFTRCR
+366 RKPKKFKKEKLQRCT
-381 QEGAKIKSI
+381 QDE
-390 PEGFYNKCR
+390 FYKVLKAMLTGNK
-399 RILES
+399 
-404 KKIDLPENARAE
+404 DAE
-416 ANEMLEE
+416 AAAAAQPMLEAIDE
-423 MKADNVFLPLQRINL
+423 PNGFLPLQRINL

-444 QIQAEELA
+444 QIQAEELV

-566 LIRDVQLKKRMM
+566 LIRDVQLKQRML

-587 VSYKVFAKW
+587 VSYKTFAKW
-596 LRQNSPYTD
+596 LQLNSPYVD

-612 GTQEPGKFTA
+612 GTQELGKFTA

-669 PDITDTQLN
+669 PDVTDTQLS

-708 TIMDVLRATNENF
+708 TIMEVLRATNENF

-822 EDKTAEKVPSKCWE
+822 EDKAAEKVPSECWE

-911 LLANS
+911 LLADS

-941 LTRSVVSDEDKQG
+941 LTRSMVSADDKQK
-954 FIARQ
+954 FVARQ

-1039 IRFRKAQEARK
+1039 IRVRKAQKANK
-1050 DDDDN
+1050 GDDN

-1060 SKHGMILAKFSRDQV
+1060 SKHGMILARFSRDQV

-1174 NVPTG
+1174 NVPVE

-1191 KIPGVTVVR
+1191 KIPGVTMVR
-1200 PRLLMNQMLKWDGGV
+1200 PRLLMNQMLEWDGGI

-1224 DILTGKENAAR
+1224 DILTSKKNAAR

-1327 KQRKAS
+1327 KQRKVS

-1344 RAIPTKDVE
+1344 RGIPTKDVD

>member
-1 MKEVYNIGLD
+1 MKEAYNIGLD

-83 PAFFLRMNESFLWA
+83 PEFFLRMNESFLWA
-97 EDSKYEKFYAK
+97 EDSKYEQFYAK

-183 LLTDPESFV
+183 LLTDPENFSCGFV
-192 CGLAP
+192 P
-197 AENAAKEVCH
+197 AENTAEEICH

-233 ESKEAAQALASLLLG
+233 ESKEAAQSLASLLLG
-248 YKGSLKALIG
+248 YKGSLKALIC

-316 SDMMVARY
+316 SDTMVARY
-324 EKHKA
+324 EKHGRDLEKLKA
-329 DLKRLKKWIRT
+329 WVKAYQPDKF
-340 YRKDEYV
+340 YA
-347 TLFRDDNDPSGYA
+347 LFRDDENAKGYA
-360 AYTHHL
+360 AYTDHL
-366 TSPARFQQEKFTRCR
+366 RKPKKFKKEKLQRCT
-381 QEGAKIKSI
+381 QDE
-390 PEGFYNKCR
+390 FYKVLKAMLTGNK
-399 RILES
+399 
-404 KKIDLPENARAE
+404 DAE
-416 ANEMLEE
+416 AAAAAQPMLEAIDE
-423 MKADNVFLPLQRINL
+423 PNGFLPLQRINL

-501 DMTQPAYP
+501 DKTQPAYP
-509 WNFFDVVNQTATA
+509 WNFFDVVNQTKTA

-631 KHGFTVNDQTTEQLE
+631 KHGFTVSEQTMEQLE

-656 DRSILKKLIQEKY
+656 DRSILKKLIQEHY
-669 PDITDTQLN
+669 PEITDNQLS

-708 TIMDVLRATNENF
+708 TIMEVLRATNENF

-728 QYHFQEKIAKERL
+728 QYHFQEEIAKERL

-772 VRIVKELIEHQ
+772 VRIVQELIAHQ
-783 GCHPHAIYLENTREE
+783 HGCHPHAIYLENTREE

-822 EDKTAEKVPSKCWE
+822 EDETAEKVPSECWE
-836 VLKNCKDKKK
+836 VLKDCRDKKK

-864 GKPLDFDQLSATTEI
+864 GKSLDFDQLSATTEI

-899 LKGENQRKADNL
+899 LKGENQRKGDSL
-911 LLANS
+911 LLEDS

-941 LTRSVVSDEDKQG
+941 LTRSMVSADDKQK
-954 FIARQ
+954 FAARQ

-1009 HHAYDAFL
+1009 HHAYDALL

-1039 IRFRKAQEARK
+1039 IPFRKAQK
-1050 DDDDN
+1050 TKNDDNN

-1060 SKHGMILAKFSRDQV
+1060 SKHGMILARFSRDQE
-1075 DADTREIIRNAQQ
+1075 DPDTGEIIHNAQQ

-1108 RQKSGKI
+1108 RQKSGAI
-1115 TEDSRY
+1115 YDETRY
-1121 RAGNK
+1121 RAGSVK
-1126 SAKMPLKKG
+1126 AKLCLKKDLG
-1135 LPCQRYGGF
+1135 TMKYGGY
-1144 DSINPAF
+1144 NKEYPAYIA
-1151 MTAIQ
+1151 AISYQ
-1156 YTQGKK
+1156 RGKK
-1162 VYHRVVGIPIYA
+1162 RVGELVNVPIYLA
-1174 NVPTG
+1174 EAIEKNPNALLDYLE
-1179 KADELI
+1179 KAY
-1185 RAFAAD
+1185 
-1191 KIPGVTVVR
+1191 PGVQIIR
-1200 PRLLMNQMLKWDGGV
+1200 SKILMNQ
-1215 FVLRGGQTI
+1215 
-1224 DILTGKENAAR
+1224 
-1235 VTITNGKQLFV
+1235 
-1246 SGKDMTTIA
+1246 
-1255 LLFRGKKD
+1255 
-1263 DLNPEQL
+1263 
-1270 KETVLH
+1270 
-1276 LLEKFK
+1276 
-1282 TQYAVFYQKCKADD
+1282 
-1296 INRIL
+1296 RI
-1301 KNLETPEQLTDA
+1301 EYEG
-1313 DWTAMVSELLNAMG
+1313 SELLLRSCSEMYNA
-1327 KQRKAS
+1327 R
-1333 KEWITC
+1333 ELF
-1339 EDWRI
+1339 
-1344 RAIPTKDVE
+1344 IPTYLHHTLWKLYKAPKQLQPDDEEHLNTLISLLIEKMERQYPIFNGVAKRMSVIDFDTLSFQEKCIFIVE
-1353 LIDQSITGLRE
+1353 TMKVMAVNGQYAMYKTALSRKELSDNQGRITNKVLNLSHITLIDQSITGLRE

>member
-83 PAFFLRMNESFLWA
+83 PEFFLRMNESFLWA

-183 LLTDPESFV
+183 LLTDPENFSCGFV
-192 CGLAP
+192 P
-197 AENAAKEVCH
+197 AENTAEEICH

-215 GMARKEQIQKL
+215 GMVRREQIQKL

-233 ESKEAAQALASLLLG
+233 ESKEAAQSLASLLLG
-248 YKGSLKALIG
+248 YKSSLKALIG
-258 YESQTDAPEKTSL
+258 YKSQTDAPEKTSFS
-271 GAIEGETEETYLAGM
+271 AIEGETEETYLAGM
-286 TEAQA
+286 TEAQV

-324 EKHKA
+324 EKHKS

-340 YRKDEYV
+340 YRKDEYA

-366 TSPARFQQEKFTRCR
+366 SRPKRFQKEKFTRCR

-416 ANEMLEE
+416 ADEMLEE

-566 LIRDVQLKKRMM
+566 LIRDVQLKQRML

-631 KHGFTVNDQTTEQLE
+631 KHGFTVNDQTMEQLE

-669 PDITDTQLN
+669 PDITDTQLS

-708 TIMDVLRATNENF
+708 TIMEVLRATNENF

-728 QYHFQEKIAKERL
+728 QYHFQEEIAKERL
-741 MELGEP
+741 RELGEP

-822 EDKTAEKVPSKCWE
+822 EDKTAEKVPSECWE
-836 VLKNCKDKKK
+836 VLKNCRDKKK

-864 GKPLDFDQLSATTEI
+864 GKPLDFDQLSATTQI
-879 DHILPRC
+879 DHILPQC

-899 LKGENQRKADNL
+899 LSGENQRKADNL
-911 LLANS
+911 LLADS
-916 IRDSQRPWWNYL
+916 IRDSQRLWWNYL
-928 RQKGFMGEKKFKN
+928 RQKGLMGEKKFKN
-941 LTRSVVSDEDKQG
+941 LTRSVVSEEDKQK

-1032 DSESSAA
+1032 DNESSAA
-1039 IRFRKAQEARK
+1039 IRVRKAQKANK
-1050 DDDDN
+1050 GDDN

-1060 SKHGMILAKFSRDQV
+1060 SKHGMILAKFSQDQE
-1075 DADTREIIRNAQQ
+1075 DPDTGEIIHNAQQ

-1115 TEDSRY
+1115 TEASRY
-1121 RAGNK
+1121 RAGHA
-1126 SAKMPLKKG
+1126 SAKLPLKKG
-1135 LPCQRYGGF
+1135 MSCQRYGGF
-1144 DSINPAF
+1144 DSIKPAYIA
-1151 MTAIQ
+1151 AISYQ
-1156 YTQGKK
+1156 KGKQRAGAL
-1162 VYHRVVGIPIYA
+1162 VNVPIYLA
-1174 NVPTG
+1174 EAIEKNPKVLVDYLEKDYPG
-1179 KADELI
+1179 VQIIRPKILI
-1185 RAFAAD
+1185 RQ
-1191 KIPGVTVVR
+1191 KIEYEGNELTLGSCTETYNAKELFLPTFLH
-1200 PRLLMNQMLKWDGGV
+1200 P
-1215 FVLRGGQTI
+1215 
-1224 DILTGKENAAR
+1224 ILAKIYNASC
-1235 VTITNGKQLFV
+1235 V
-1246 SGKDMTTIA
+1246 
-1255 LLFRGKKD
+1255 
-1263 DLNPEQL
+1263 
-1270 KETVLH
+1270 
-1276 LLEKFK
+1276 
-1282 TQYAVFYQKCKADD
+1282 
-1296 INRIL
+1296 
-1301 KNLETPEQLTDA
+1301 LTDA
-1313 DWTAMVSELLNAMG
+1313 DENQLNTLIDVLLEKLSSQYPIYSGALKALEAKKSEILSLSIADKGKFIAETMKITSAGKEYAKYSTVLPKLGIADKGRLNN
-1327 KQRKAS
+1327 KLPHPEK
-1333 KEWITC
+1333 I
-1339 EDWRI
+1339 I
-1344 RAIPTKDVE
+1344 

>member
-1 MKEVYNIGLD
+1 
-11 IGTSSV
+11 
-17 GYAMTDEK
+17 MTDEK

-59 RLARRR
+59 RLARRH

-72 ALVAPDVCAAD
+72 ALVAPDVCVAD
-83 PAFFLRMNESFLWA
+83 PEFFLRMNESFLWA
-97 EDSKYEKFYAK
+97 EDSKYEKLYAK

-168 DIGAEAPQKMQELLE
+168 DIGAEAPQKMHELLE
-183 LLTDPESFV
+183 LLTDPESFA

-197 AENAAKEVCH
+197 AENAAKEICH
-207 TMENHSLR
+207 AMENHALR

-233 ESKEAAQALASLLLG
+233 ESKEAAQSLASLLLG

-258 YESQTDAPEKTSL
+258 YKNQTDAPEKTSL

-316 SDMMVARY
+316 SDTMVARY
-324 EKHKA
+324 EKHGRDLEKLKA
-329 DLKRLKKWIRT
+329 WVKAYQPDKF
-340 YRKDEYV
+340 YA
-347 TLFRDDNDPSGYA
+347 LFRDDENAKGYA
-360 AYTHHL
+360 AYTDHL
-366 TSPARFQQEKFTRCR
+366 RKPKKFKKEKLQRCT
-381 QEGAKIKSI
+381 QDE
-390 PEGFYNKCR
+390 FYKVLKAMLTGNK
-399 RILES
+399 
-404 KKIDLPENARAE
+404 DAE
-416 ANEMLEE
+416 AAAAAQPMLEAIDE
-423 MKADNVFLPLQRINL
+423 PNGFLPLQRINL

-522 EGFIANLTNKCT
+522 EGFIANLRNKCT

-566 LIRDVQLKKRMM
+566 LIRDVQLKQRMM

-669 PDITDTQLN
+669 PDVTDTQLS

-708 TIMDVLRATNENF
+708 TIMEVLRATNENF
-721 MQVLNNP
+721 MQLLNNP

-822 EDKTAEKVPSKCWE
+822 EDKTAEKVPSECWE

-864 GKPLDFDQLSATTEI
+864 GKPLDFDQLSTTTEI

-899 LKGENQRKADNL
+899 LKGENQRKGDSL
-911 LLANS
+911 LLEDS

-928 RQKGFMGEKKFKN
+928 RQKGLMGEKKFKN
-941 LTRSVVSDEDKQG
+941 LTRSVVSEEDKQK

-1009 HHAYDAFL
+1009 HHAYDALL

-1039 IRFRKAQEARK
+1039 IRFRKAQEAKK
-1050 DDDDN
+1050 DDNN

-1060 SKHGMILAKFSRDQV
+1060 SKHGMILAKFSRDQE
-1075 DADTREIIRNAQQ
+1075 DADTGEIIHNAQQ

-1115 TEDSRY
+1115 TEASRY
-1121 RAGNK
+1121 RAGHA
-1126 SAKMPLKKG
+1126 SAKLPLKKG
-1135 LPCQRYGGF
+1135 MSCQRYGGF
-1144 DSINPAF
+1144 DSIKPAYIA
-1151 MTAIQ
+1151 AISYQ
-1156 YTQGKK
+1156 KGKQRAGAL
-1162 VYHRVVGIPIYA
+1162 VNVPIYLA
-1174 NVPTG
+1174 EAIEKNPKVLVDYLEKDYPG
-1179 KADELI
+1179 VQIIRPKILI
-1185 RAFAAD
+1185 RQ
-1191 KIPGVTVVR
+1191 KIEYEGNELTLGSCTETYNAKELFLPTFLH
-1200 PRLLMNQMLKWDGGV
+1200 P
-1215 FVLRGGQTI
+1215 
-1224 DILTGKENAAR
+1224 ILAKIYNASC
-1235 VTITNGKQLFV
+1235 V
-1246 SGKDMTTIA
+1246 
-1255 LLFRGKKD
+1255 
-1263 DLNPEQL
+1263 
-1270 KETVLH
+1270 
-1276 LLEKFK
+1276 
-1282 TQYAVFYQKCKADD
+1282 
-1296 INRIL
+1296 
-1301 KNLETPEQLTDA
+1301 LTDA
-1313 DWTAMVSELLNAMG
+1313 DENQLNTLIDVLLEKLSSQYPIYSGALKALEAKKSEILSLSIADKGKFIAETMKITSAGKEYAKYSTSLPKLGIADKGRLNN
-1327 KQRKAS
+1327 KLPHPEK
-1333 KEWITC
+1333 I
-1339 EDWRI
+1339 I
-1344 RAIPTKDVE
+1344 

>member
-83 PAFFLRMNESFLWA
+83 PEFFLRMNESFLWS
-97 EDSKYEKFYAK
+97 EDSKYEKLYAK

-168 DIGAEAPQKMQELLE
+168 DIGAEAPQKMQDLLE
-183 LLTDPESFV
+183 LLTDPENFPCGFV
-192 CGLAP
+192 P
-197 AENAAKEVCH
+197 AENAAKEICH

-233 ESKEAAQALASLLLG
+233 ESNEAAQALASLLLG

-501 DMTQPAYP
+501 DKTQPAYP
-509 WNFFDVVNQTATA
+509 WNFFDVVNQTETA

-534 YLPIEDVLPLH
+534 YLPIKDVLPLH

-612 GTQEPGKFTA
+612 GTQEPNKFTA

-669 PDITDTQLN
+669 PDVTDTQLS

-708 TIMDVLRATNENF
+708 TIMEVLRATNENF
-721 MQVLNNP
+721 MQLLNNP

-822 EDKTAEKVPSKCWE
+822 EDKTAEKVPSECWE

-864 GKPLDFDQLSATTEI
+864 GKPLDFDQLSTTTEI

-899 LKGENQRKADNL
+899 LKGENQRKGDSL
-911 LLANS
+911 LLEDS

-928 RQKGFMGEKKFKN
+928 RQKGLMGEKKFKN
-941 LTRSVVSDEDKQG
+941 LTRSVVSEEDKQK

-1009 HHAYDAFL
+1009 HHAYDALL

-1039 IRFRKAQEARK
+1039 IRFRKAQEAKK
-1050 DDDDN
+1050 DDNN

-1060 SKHGMILAKFSRDQV
+1060 SKHGMILAKFSRDQE
-1075 DADTREIIRNAQQ
+1075 DADTGEIIHNAQQ

-1115 TEDSRY
+1115 TEASRY
-1121 RAGNK
+1121 RAGHA
-1126 SAKMPLKKG
+1126 SAKLPLKKG
-1135 LPCQRYGGF
+1135 MSCQRYGGF
-1144 DSINPAF
+1144 DSIKPAYIA
-1151 MTAIQ
+1151 AISYQ
-1156 YTQGKK
+1156 KGKQRAGAL
-1162 VYHRVVGIPIYA
+1162 VNVPIYLA
-1174 NVPTG
+1174 EAIEKNPKVLVDYLEKDYPG
-1179 KADELI
+1179 VQIIRPKILI
-1185 RAFAAD
+1185 RQ
-1191 KIPGVTVVR
+1191 KIEYEGNELTLGSCTETYNAKELFLPTFLH
-1200 PRLLMNQMLKWDGGV
+1200 P
-1215 FVLRGGQTI
+1215 
-1224 DILTGKENAAR
+1224 ILAKIYNASC
-1235 VTITNGKQLFV
+1235 V
-1246 SGKDMTTIA
+1246 
-1255 LLFRGKKD
+1255 
-1263 DLNPEQL
+1263 
-1270 KETVLH
+1270 
-1276 LLEKFK
+1276 
-1282 TQYAVFYQKCKADD
+1282 
-1296 INRIL
+1296 
-1301 KNLETPEQLTDA
+1301 LTDA
-1313 DWTAMVSELLNAMG
+1313 DENQLNTLIDVLLEKLSSQYPIYSGALKALEAKKSEILSLSIADKGKFIAETMKITSAGKEYAKYSTSLPKLGIADKGRLNN
-1327 KQRKAS
+1327 KLPHPEK
-1333 KEWITC
+1333 I
-1339 EDWRI
+1339 I
-1344 RAIPTKDVE
+1344 

>member
-1 MKEVYNIGLD
+1 MKEAYNIGLD

-59 RLARRR
+59 RLARRH

-97 EDSKYEKFYAK
+97 EDSKYEKLYAK

-215 GMARKEQIQKL
+215 GLARREQIQKL

-233 ESKEAAQALASLLLG
+233 ESKEAAQSLASLLLG
-248 YKGSLKALIG
+248 YKGSLKALID

-291 EVFTRILELYRWQLF
+291 EVFALMLELYRWQLF

-316 SDMMVARY
+316 SDTMVARY
-324 EKHKA
+324 EKHGRDLEKLKA
-329 DLKRLKKWIRT
+329 WVKAYQPDKF
-340 YRKDEYV
+340 YA
-347 TLFRDDNDPSGYA
+347 LFRDDENAKGYA
-360 AYTHHL
+360 AYTDHL
-366 TSPARFQQEKFTRCR
+366 RKPKKFKKEKLQRCT
-381 QEGAKIKSI
+381 QDE
-390 PEGFYNKCR
+390 FYKVLKAMLTGNK
-399 RILES
+399 
-404 KKIDLPENARAE
+404 DAE
-416 ANEMLEE
+416 AAAAAQPMLEAIDE
-423 MKADNVFLPLQRINL
+423 PNGFLPLQRINL

-444 QIQAEELA
+444 QIQAEELV

-566 LIRDVQLKKRMM
+566 LIRDVQLKQRML

-587 VSYKVFAKW
+587 VSYKTFAKW
-596 LRQNSPYTD
+596 LQLNSPYVD

-612 GTQEPGKFTA
+612 GTQELGKFTA

-669 PDITDTQLN
+669 PDVTDTQLS

-708 TIMDVLRATNENF
+708 TIMEVLRATNENF
-721 MQVLNNP
+721 MQLLNNP

-822 EDKTAEKVPSKCWE
+822 EDKTAEKVPSECWE

-864 GKPLDFDQLSATTEI
+864 GKPLDFDQLSTTTEI

-899 LKGENQRKADNL
+899 LKGENQRKGDSL
-911 LLANS
+911 LLEDS

-928 RQKGFMGEKKFKN
+928 RQKGLMGEKKFKN
-941 LTRSVVSDEDKQG
+941 LTRSVVSEEDKQK

-1009 HHAYDAFL
+1009 HHAYDALL

-1039 IRFRKAQEARK
+1039 IRFRKAQEAKK
-1050 DDDDN
+1050 DDNN

-1060 SKHGMILAKFSRDQV
+1060 SKHGMILAKFSRDQE
-1075 DADTREIIRNAQQ
+1075 DADTGEIIHNAQQ

-1115 TEDSRY
+1115 TEASRY
-1121 RAGNK
+1121 RAGHA
-1126 SAKMPLKKG
+1126 SAKLPLKKG
-1135 LPCQRYGGF
+1135 MSCQRYGGF
-1144 DSINPAF
+1144 DSIKPAYIA
-1151 MTAIQ
+1151 AISYQ
-1156 YTQGKK
+1156 KGKQRAGAL
-1162 VYHRVVGIPIYA
+1162 VNVPIYLA
-1174 NVPTG
+1174 EAIEKNPKVLVDYLEKDYPG
-1179 KADELI
+1179 VQIIRPKILI
-1185 RAFAAD
+1185 RQ
-1191 KIPGVTVVR
+1191 KIEYEGNELTLGSCTETYNAKELFLPTFLH
-1200 PRLLMNQMLKWDGGV
+1200 P
-1215 FVLRGGQTI
+1215 
-1224 DILTGKENAAR
+1224 ILAKIYNASC
-1235 VTITNGKQLFV
+1235 V
-1246 SGKDMTTIA
+1246 
-1255 LLFRGKKD
+1255 
-1263 DLNPEQL
+1263 
-1270 KETVLH
+1270 
-1276 LLEKFK
+1276 
-1282 TQYAVFYQKCKADD
+1282 
-1296 INRIL
+1296 
-1301 KNLETPEQLTDA
+1301 LTDA
-1313 DWTAMVSELLNAMG
+1313 DENQLNTLIDVLLEKLSSQYPIYSGALKALEAKKSEILSLSIADKGKFIAETMKITSAGKEYAKYSTSLPKLGIADKGRLNN
-1327 KQRKAS
+1327 KLPHPEK
-1333 KEWITC
+1333 I
-1339 EDWRI
+1339 I
-1344 RAIPTKDVE
+1344 

>member
-192 CGLAP
+192 YGLVP
-197 AENAAKEVCH
+197 AENAAKEICH

-316 SDMMVARY
+316 SDTMVARY
-324 EKHKA
+324 EKHGRDLEKLKA
-329 DLKRLKKWIRT
+329 WVKAYQPDKF
-340 YRKDEYV
+340 YA
-347 TLFRDDNDPSGYA
+347 LFRDDENAKGYA
-360 AYTHHL
+360 AYTDHL
-366 TSPARFQQEKFTRCR
+366 RKPKKFKKEKLQRCT
-381 QEGAKIKSI
+381 QDE
-390 PEGFYNKCR
+390 FYKVLKAMLTGNK
-399 RILES
+399 
-404 KKIDLPENARAE
+404 DAE
-416 ANEMLEE
+416 AAAAAQPMLEAIDE
-423 MKADNVFLPLQRINL
+423 PNGFLPLQRINL

-444 QIQAEELA
+444 QIQAEELV

-631 KHGFTVNDQTTEQLE
+631 KHGFTVNNQTTEQLE

-822 EDKTAEKVPSKCWE
+822 EDKTAEKVPSECWE

-899 LKGENQRKADNL
+899 LSGENQRKADNL

-995 EQYGLYK
+995 EQYRLYK

-1075 DADTREIIRNAQQ
+1075 DADTGEIIRNAQQ
-1088 EICYLKAVWG
+1088 DICYLKAVWG

-1115 TEDSRY
+1115 TEASRY
-1121 RAGNK
+1121 RAGHA
-1126 SAKMPLKKG
+1126 SAKLPLKKG
-1135 LPCQRYGGF
+1135 MSCQRYGGF
-1144 DSINPAF
+1144 DSIKPAYIA
-1151 MTAIQ
+1151 AISYQ
-1156 YTQGKK
+1156 KGKQRAGAL
-1162 VYHRVVGIPIYA
+1162 VNVPIYLA
-1174 NVPTG
+1174 EAIEKNPKVLVDYLE
-1179 KADELI
+1179 KDY
-1185 RAFAAD
+1185 
-1191 KIPGVTVVR
+1191 PGVQIIR
-1200 PRLLMNQMLKWDGGV
+1200 PKILMNQ
-1215 FVLRGGQTI
+1215 
-1224 DILTGKENAAR
+1224 
-1235 VTITNGKQLFV
+1235 
-1246 SGKDMTTIA
+1246 
-1255 LLFRGKKD
+1255 
-1263 DLNPEQL
+1263 
-1270 KETVLH
+1270 
-1276 LLEKFK
+1276 
-1282 TQYAVFYQKCKADD
+1282 
-1296 INRIL
+1296 RI
-1301 KNLETPEQLTDA
+1301 EYEG
-1313 DWTAMVSELLNAMG
+1313 SELLLRSCSEMYNA
-1327 KQRKAS
+1327 R
-1333 KEWITC
+1333 ELF
-1339 EDWRI
+1339 
-1344 RAIPTKDVE
+1344 IPTYLHHTLWKLYKAPKQLQPDDEKHLNTLISLLIEKMEKQYPIFNGVAKRMSVIDFDTLCFQEKCIFIVE
-1353 LIDQSITGLRE
+1353 TMKVMAVNGQYAMYKTALSRKELSDNQGRITNKVLNLSHITLIDQSITGLRE

>member
-11 IGTSSV
+11 TGTSSV

-59 RLARRR
+59 RLARQR

-197 AENAAKEVCH
+197 AENAAKEICH

-233 ESKEAAQALASLLLG
+233 ESKEAAQSLASLLLG
-248 YKGSLKALIG
+248 YKGSLKALID
-258 YESQTDAPEKTSL
+258 YENQTDAPEKTSL

-566 LIRDVQLKKRMM
+566 LIRDVQLKQRML

-587 VSYKVFAKW
+587 VSYKTFAKW
-596 LRQNSPYTD
+596 LQLNSPYVD

-669 PDITDTQLN
+669 PNVTDSQLS

-708 TIMDVLRATNENF
+708 TIMEVLRATNENF

-728 QYHFQEKIAKERL
+728 QYRFQEKIAKERL
-741 MELGEP
+741 IELGEP
-747 KEEIEYDEIRKLQ
+747 KAEIDYDEIRKLQ

-822 EDKTAEKVPSKCWE
+822 EDKTAEKVPSECWE
-836 VLKNCKDKKK
+836 VLKNCRDKKK

-864 GKPLDFDQLSATTEI
+864 GKPLDFDQLSATTQI
-879 DHILPRC
+879 DHILPQC

-899 LKGENQRKADNL
+899 LSGENQRKADNL
-911 LLANS
+911 LLADS

-941 LTRSVVSDEDKQG
+941 LTRSVVSEEDKQK

-1032 DSESSAA
+1032 DNESSAA
-1039 IRFRKAQEARK
+1039 IRFRKAQGAKK
-1050 DDDDN
+1050 DDD

-1060 SKHGMILAKFSRDQV
+1060 SKHGMILARFSRDQV
-1075 DADTREIIRNAQQ
+1075 DADTGEIIRNAQQ
-1088 EICYLKAVWG
+1088 DICYLKAVWG

-1115 TEDSRY
+1115 TEASRY
-1121 RAGNK
+1121 RAGHA
-1126 SAKMPLKKG
+1126 SAKLPLKKG
-1135 LPCQRYGGF
+1135 MSCQRYGGF
-1144 DSINPAF
+1144 DSIKPAYIA
-1151 MTAIQ
+1151 AISYQ
-1156 YTQGKK
+1156 KGKQRAGAL
-1162 VYHRVVGIPIYA
+1162 VNVPIYLA
-1174 NVPTG
+1174 EAIEKNPKVLVDYLEKDYPG
-1179 KADELI
+1179 VQIIRSKILI
-1185 RAFAAD
+1185 RQ
-1191 KIPGVTVVR
+1191 KIEYEGNELTLGSCTETYNAKELFLPTFLH
-1200 PRLLMNQMLKWDGGV
+1200 P
-1215 FVLRGGQTI
+1215 
-1224 DILTGKENAAR
+1224 ILAKIYNASCA
-1235 VTITNGKQLFV
+1235 
-1246 SGKDMTTIA
+1246 
-1255 LLFRGKKD
+1255 
-1263 DLNPEQL
+1263 
-1270 KETVLH
+1270 
-1276 LLEKFK
+1276 
-1282 TQYAVFYQKCKADD
+1282 
-1296 INRIL
+1296 
-1301 KNLETPEQLTDA
+1301 LTDA
-1313 DWTAMVSELLNAMG
+1313 DENQLNTLIDVLLEKLSSQYPIYSGALKALEAKKSEILSLSIADKGKFIAETMKITSAGKEYAKYSTSLPKLGIADKGRLNN
-1327 KQRKAS
+1327 KLPHPEK
-1333 KEWITC
+1333 I
-1339 EDWRI
+1339 I
-1344 RAIPTKDVE
+1344 

>member
-1 MKEVYNIGLD
+1 MKEAYNIGLD

-25 GRLLRFHKRPTYGSV
+25 GRLLRFHKRPAYGSV

-97 EDSKYEKFYAK
+97 EDSKYEKLYAK

-197 AENAAKEVCH
+197 AENAAKEICH

-233 ESKEAAQALASLLLG
+233 ESKEAAQSLASLLLG
-248 YKGSLKALIG
+248 YKGSLKALID
-258 YESQTDAPEKTSL
+258 YENQTDAPEKTSL

-566 LIRDVQLKKRMM
+566 LIRDVQLKQRML

-587 VSYKVFAKW
+587 VSYKTFAKW
-596 LRQNSPYTD
+596 LQLNSPYVD

-669 PDITDTQLN
+669 PDVTDTQLN

-822 EDKTAEKVPSKCWE
+822 EDKTAEKVPSECWE
-836 VLKNCKDKKK
+836 VLKNCRDKKK

-864 GKPLDFDQLSATTEI
+864 GKPLDFDQLSTTTEI

-899 LKGENQRKADNL
+899 LKGENQRKGDSL
-911 LLANS
+911 LLEDS

-928 RQKGFMGEKKFKN
+928 RQKGLMGEKKFKN
-941 LTRSVVSDEDKQG
+941 LTRSVVSEEDKQK

-1032 DSESSAA
+1032 DNESSAA
-1039 IRFRKAQEARK
+1039 IRFRKAQGAKK
-1050 DDDDN
+1050 DDD

-1060 SKHGMILAKFSRDQV
+1060 SKHGMILARFSRDQV
-1075 DADTREIIRNAQQ
+1075 DADTGEIIRNAQQ
-1088 EICYLKAVWG
+1088 DICYLKAVWG

-1115 TEDSRY
+1115 TEASRY
-1121 RAGNK
+1121 RAGHA
-1126 SAKMPLKKG
+1126 SAKLPLKKG
-1135 LPCQRYGGF
+1135 MSCQRYGGF
-1144 DSINPAF
+1144 DSIKPAYIA
-1151 MTAIQ
+1151 AISYQ
-1156 YTQGKK
+1156 KGKQRAGAL
-1162 VYHRVVGIPIYA
+1162 VNVPIYLA
-1174 NVPTG
+1174 EAIEKNPKVLVDYLEKDYPG
-1179 KADELI
+1179 VQIIRSKILI
-1185 RAFAAD
+1185 RQ
-1191 KIPGVTVVR
+1191 KIEYEGNELTLGSCTETYNAKELFLPTFLH
-1200 PRLLMNQMLKWDGGV
+1200 P
-1215 FVLRGGQTI
+1215 
-1224 DILTGKENAAR
+1224 ILAKIYNASCA
-1235 VTITNGKQLFV
+1235 
-1246 SGKDMTTIA
+1246 
-1255 LLFRGKKD
+1255 
-1263 DLNPEQL
+1263 
-1270 KETVLH
+1270 
-1276 LLEKFK
+1276 
-1282 TQYAVFYQKCKADD
+1282 
-1296 INRIL
+1296 
-1301 KNLETPEQLTDA
+1301 LTDA
-1313 DWTAMVSELLNAMG
+1313 DENQLNTLIDVLLEKLSSQYPIYSGALKALEAKKSEILSLSIADKGKFIAETMKITSAGKEYAKYSTSLPKLGIADKGRLNN
-1327 KQRKAS
+1327 KLPHPEK
-1333 KEWITC
+1333 I
-1339 EDWRI
+1339 I
-1344 RAIPTKDVE
+1344 

>member
-11 IGTSSV
+11 TGTSSV

-59 RLARRR
+59 RLARQR

-197 AENAAKEVCH
+197 AENAAKEICH

-233 ESKEAAQALASLLLG
+233 ESKEAAQSLASLLLG
-248 YKGSLKALIG
+248 YKGSLKALID
-258 YESQTDAPEKTSL
+258 YENQTDAPEKTSL

-366 TSPARFQQEKFTRCR
+366 SRPTRFQQEKFTRCR

-501 DMTQPAYP
+501 DKTQPAHP
-509 WNFFDVVNQTATA
+509 WNFFDVVNQTKTA

-566 LIRDVQLKKRMM
+566 LIRDVQLKQRMM

-596 LRQNSPYTD
+596 LRQNSPYAD

-631 KHGFTVNDQTTEQLE
+631 KHGFTVNDQTMERLE

-656 DRSILKKLIQEKY
+656 DRSILKKLIQEQY
-669 PDITDTQLN
+669 PEVTDNQLS

-693 KLLTGVLGEYENQPA
+693 KLLTGLLGEYENQPA
-708 TIMDVLRATNENF
+708 TIMEVLRATNENF

-728 QYHFQEKIAKERL
+728 QYHFQEKIVKERL
-741 MELGEP
+741 IELGEP
-747 KEEIEYDEIRKLQ
+747 KAEIDYDEIRKLQ

-822 EDKTAEKVPSKCWE
+822 EDKTAEKVPSECWE
-836 VLKNCKDKKK
+836 VLKNCRDKKK

-864 GKPLDFDQLSATTEI
+864 GKPLDFDQLSTTTEI

-899 LKGENQRKADNL
+899 LKGENQRKGDSL
-911 LLANS
+911 LLEDS

-928 RQKGFMGEKKFKN
+928 RQKGLMGEKKFKN
-941 LTRSVVSDEDKQG
+941 LTRSVVSEEDKQK

-1032 DSESSAA
+1032 DNESSAA
-1039 IRFRKAQEARK
+1039 IRFRKAQGAKK
-1050 DDDDN
+1050 DDD

-1060 SKHGMILAKFSRDQV
+1060 SKHGMILARFSRDQV
-1075 DADTREIIRNAQQ
+1075 DADTGEIIRNAQQ
-1088 EICYLKAVWG
+1088 DICYLKAVWG

-1115 TEDSRY
+1115 TEASRY
-1121 RAGNK
+1121 RAGHA
-1126 SAKMPLKKG
+1126 SAKLPLKKG
-1135 LPCQRYGGF
+1135 MSCQRYGGF
-1144 DSINPAF
+1144 DSIKPAYIA
-1151 MTAIQ
+1151 AISYQ
-1156 YTQGKK
+1156 KGKQRAGAL
-1162 VYHRVVGIPIYA
+1162 VNVPIYLA
-1174 NVPTG
+1174 EAIEKNPKVLVDYLEKDYPG
-1179 KADELI
+1179 VQIIRSKILI
-1185 RAFAAD
+1185 RQ
-1191 KIPGVTVVR
+1191 KIEYEGNELTLGSCTETYNAKELFLPTFLH
-1200 PRLLMNQMLKWDGGV
+1200 P
-1215 FVLRGGQTI
+1215 
-1224 DILTGKENAAR
+1224 ILAKIYNASCA
-1235 VTITNGKQLFV
+1235 
-1246 SGKDMTTIA
+1246 
-1255 LLFRGKKD
+1255 
-1263 DLNPEQL
+1263 
-1270 KETVLH
+1270 
-1276 LLEKFK
+1276 
-1282 TQYAVFYQKCKADD
+1282 
-1296 INRIL
+1296 
-1301 KNLETPEQLTDA
+1301 LTDA
-1313 DWTAMVSELLNAMG
+1313 DENQLNTVIDVLLEKLSSQYPIYSGALKALEAKKSEILSLSIADKGKFIAETMKITSAGKEYAKYSTSLPKLGIADKGRLNN
-1327 KQRKAS
+1327 KLPHPEK
-1333 KEWITC
+1333 I
-1339 EDWRI
+1339 I
-1344 RAIPTKDVE
+1344 

>member
-192 CGLAP
+192 YGLVP
-197 AENAAKEVCH
+197 AENAAKEICH

-316 SDMMVARY
+316 SDTMVARY
-324 EKHKA
+324 EKHGRDLEKLKA
-329 DLKRLKKWIRT
+329 WVKAYQPDKF
-340 YRKDEYV
+340 YA
-347 TLFRDDNDPSGYA
+347 LFRDDENAKGYA
-360 AYTHHL
+360 AYTDHL
-366 TSPARFQQEKFTRCR
+366 RKPKKFKKEKLQRCT
-381 QEGAKIKSI
+381 QDE
-390 PEGFYNKCR
+390 FYKVLKAMLTGNK
-399 RILES
+399 
-404 KKIDLPENARAE
+404 DAE
-416 ANEMLEE
+416 AAAAAQPMLEAIDE
-423 MKADNVFLPLQRINL
+423 PNGFLPLQRINL

-444 QIQAEELA
+444 QIQAEELV

-631 KHGFTVNDQTTEQLE
+631 KHGFTVNNQTTEQLE

-822 EDKTAEKVPSKCWE
+822 EDKTAEKVPSECWE

-899 LKGENQRKADNL
+899 LSGENQRKADNL

-959 LVETGQMV
+959 LVVTGQMV

-1075 DADTREIIRNAQQ
+1075 DADTGEIIRNAQQ
-1088 EICYLKAVWG
+1088 DICYLKAVWG

-1115 TEDSRY
+1115 TEASRY
-1121 RAGNK
+1121 RAGHA
-1126 SAKMPLKKG
+1126 SAKLPLKKG
-1135 LPCQRYGGF
+1135 MSCQRYGGF
-1144 DSINPAF
+1144 DSIKPAYIA
-1151 MTAIQ
+1151 AISYQ
-1156 YTQGKK
+1156 KGKQRAGAL
-1162 VYHRVVGIPIYA
+1162 VNVPIYLA
-1174 NVPTG
+1174 EAIEKNPKVLVDYLE
-1179 KADELI
+1179 KDY
-1185 RAFAAD
+1185 
-1191 KIPGVTVVR
+1191 PGVQIIR
-1200 PRLLMNQMLKWDGGV
+1200 PKILMNQ
-1215 FVLRGGQTI
+1215 
-1224 DILTGKENAAR
+1224 
-1235 VTITNGKQLFV
+1235 
-1246 SGKDMTTIA
+1246 
-1255 LLFRGKKD
+1255 
-1263 DLNPEQL
+1263 
-1270 KETVLH
+1270 
-1276 LLEKFK
+1276 
-1282 TQYAVFYQKCKADD
+1282 
-1296 INRIL
+1296 RI
-1301 KNLETPEQLTDA
+1301 EYEG
-1313 DWTAMVSELLNAMG
+1313 SELLLRSCSEMYNA
-1327 KQRKAS
+1327 R
-1333 KEWITC
+1333 ELF
-1339 EDWRI
+1339 
-1344 RAIPTKDVE
+1344 IPTYLHHTLWKLYKAPKQLQPDDEKHLNTLISLLIEKMEKQYPIFNGVAKRMSVIDFDTLCFQEKCIFIVE
-1353 LIDQSITGLRE
+1353 TMKVMAVNGQYAMYKTALSRKELSDNQGRITNKVLNLSHITLIDQSITGLRE